1 MDIYA
6 VTASDKAG
14 CACRSIKEVNAL
26 GNLHMGIDVGS
37 TTVKVVVLDDS
48 NNTIYSEYR
57 RHFSDIKSTVA
68 ELFDEV
74 KDALGDA
81 EFTVVITGSGGL
93 LLSKMLGLPFVQEV
107 IANKTAIETFL
118 PGTDVVIE
126 LGGEDA
132 KILYLSGG
140 LEQRMNGTCAG
151 GTGSFIDQMSILLK
165 TDADGLNKLAENH
178 KTIYPIAAR
187 CGVFAKSDVQPLL
200 NEGAAREDVAASIL
214 QAVVTQT
221 ISGLAQG
228 RPIKGNIVFLGGPL
242 HFLPQLRRQF
252 EETLR
257 DRADSFK
264 SPDNAQIF
272 VAIGAALMYG
282 NEEPTSIQNLIDGLK
297 NAKNVENEITRMPKL
312 FETEAD
318 KKEFFDRHSKDTA
331 VRGDI
336 SKAKGPVFLGLDV
349 GSTTIKC
356 AVINEN
362 DEIIYDY
369 YGKNEGSP
377 ISCGIEIMRELY
389 KKLPKDAYIANGCT
403 TGYGEQLLKTAF
415 RIDEGEIETI
425 AHYKAA
431 NHFSPGV
438 DFIID
443 IGGQDMKC
451 MKIKDGVIDSIMLNE
466 ACSSGCG
473 SFIQTFAES
482 LGLDT
487 IEFSKEAL
495 DADDP
500 VDLGTRCTVFMNSR
514 VKQAQ
519 KEGATVGD
527 ISAGLSYSVVRN
539 ALYKVIKLRDPDLMG
554 ERIVVQGGTFNNN
567 AILRCFELLI
577 GKNVIRP
584 DIAGIM
590 GAFGSALIAKER
602 WNGGECDIITEGE
615 LDTFTFNTSLT
626 RCQKCNN
633 HCQLTVTDFGDGSKF
648 ISGNRCERGA
658 GEEKKNKDI
667 PNLYDYKYK
676 RAFRYKPLKAEDAP
690 HGVIAMPR
698 VLNMYENYPL
708 WFTFFTELGF
718 SVRLSGR
725 STHALYE
732 KGIDS
737 IPSESACYPAKL
749 VHGHIQDLID
759 KGYKTIFYPC
769 IPYEQIEYSDAGNHF
784 NCPMVTSYPEVI
796 YNNMDAV
803 REPGMKFMYPFINL
817 ADKPSFN
824 RQMANAL
831 KDYNI
836 PFKDIKAASEKAFA
850 ELQNYK
856 NDIRKKGE
864 ETIQWLEDHDKRGIV
879 LAGRPYHIDPE
890 INHGIPDMINTLG
903 FAVLTEDSV
912 AHLGHLKRDIRV
924 VDQWAYHTRLYEA
937 ASEVIKNNRLE
948 LIQLN
953 SFGCGLDAVTTDQ
966 VMEILQ
972 SHEKIYTTLKI
983 DEVSSLGTARI
994 RVRSLKAAVKER
1006 ADNDFVPHKVEDYT
1020 INRVKFTEKERKNHT
1035 IIFPQMSPTHFHLFE
1050 AVLRANGYNALVLE
1064 KATAEDVEAG
1074 LKSVNNDA
1082 CYPSIMVTGQLVN
1095 AFISG
1100 RCDPDNTS
1108 IMITQTGGGCRA
1120 TNYIAFIRKALK
1132 EAGYPQVPV
1141 ISLNVS
1147 GLEGNPGF
1155 KITPKLVDGLL
1166 KACTWGDILLS
1177 VTQRIRPY
1185 EINEGETNA
1194 VYDKWQ
1200 KRLYNDLVKMNR
1212 KDLKL
1217 KKVID
1222 EIIADFDAIPIDD
1235 SVRKPKVGVVGEIL
1249 VKFHPDANN
1258 DVVGVIESEGGEA
1271 VMPGLADFMLYCL
1284 YNNNFKRDNLGMK
1297 ASTAR
1302 LCNLAIWGIESYRK
1316 HAEKVMK
1323 ANPKFASRAPGH
1335 IAEIA
1340 EGAKK
1345 VLQLGHCTGEGWFLT
1360 GEMIELINSGVP
1372 NIVCVQPFACLPNHV
1387 TGKGMIKEL
1396 RRQYPQSNIVAIDYD
1411 PGASEV
1417 NQLNRIK
1424 LMMAVA
1430 FENIRKEDELDSL
1443 MYKKRRDMLRSPEK
1457 QKMTV

>member
-1 MDIYA
+1 MC
-6 VTASDKAG
+6 K
-14 CACRSIKEVNAL
+14 
-26 GNLHMGIDVGS
+26 LHMGIDVGS
-37 TTVKVVVLDDS
+37 TTVKVVVLDEDKKI
-48 NNTIYSEYR
+48 IYSEYR
-57 RHFSDIKSTVA
+57 RHYSDIKNTVLS
-68 ELFDEV
+68 LFGEV
-74 KDALGDA
+74 SDIVSDKP
-81 EFTVVITGSGGL
+81 FSVVITGSGGL
-93 LLSKMLGLPFVQEV
+93 LLSKMLDLPFVQEV
-107 IANKTAIETFL
+107 IANKAAIEAFL
-118 PGTDVVIE
+118 PDTDAVIE

-165 TDADGLNKLAENH
+165 TDAGGLSDLASKH
-178 KTIYPIAAR
+178 TTIYPIAAR

-228 RPIKGNIVFLGGPL
+228 RPIRGNIVFLGGPL
-242 HFLPQLRRQF
+242 HFLPQLRQQF
-252 EETLR
+252 EDTL
-257 DRADSFK
+257 K
-264 SPDNAQIF
+264 DNAKSFSTPENAQVF
-272 VAIGAALMYG
+272 VAIGAALMYDDRSPVYTLDKLTDDLRHAG
-282 NEEPTSIQNLIDGLK
+282 GVD
-297 NAKNVENEITRMPKL
+297 AEITRMPKL
-312 FETEAD
+312 FDTPDD
-318 KKEFFDRHSKDTA
+318 KSEFDERHALDKA
-331 VRGDI
+331 RRGNI
-336 SKAKGPVFLGLDV
+336 SAARGPVFLGLDV

-362 DEIIYDY
+362 NEIIYEF

-377 ISCGIEIMRELY
+377 ITRGINILKDLY
-389 KKLPKDAYIANGCT
+389 SKLPNGAYIANGCT
-403 TGYGEQLLKTAF
+403 TGYGELLLKTAL

-473 SFIQTFAES
+473 SFIQTFAEG
-482 LGLDT
+482 LGMDT
-487 IEFSKEAL
+487 ISFSKEAL
-495 DADDP
+495 SADNP

-519 KEGATVGD
+519 KEGASVGD

-539 ALYKVIKLRDPDLMG
+539 ALYKVIKLRDPSLMG
-554 ERIVVQGGTFNNN
+554 DKIVVQGGTFNND
-567 AILRCFELLI
+567 AILRCFELLTE
-577 GKNVIRP
+577 KNVIRP

-602 WNGGECDIITEGE
+602 WHGGECDILTADE
-615 LDTFTFNTSLT
+615 LDSFTFKTTLT
-626 RCQKCNN
+626 RCPKCNN
-633 HCQLTVTDFGDGSKF
+633 HCQLTVTDFGDGSSF
-648 ISGNRCERGA
+648 VSGNRCERGA
-658 GEEKKNKDI
+658 GQEKKDSAI

-676 RAFRYKPLKAEDAP
+676 RAFRYRSLNADDAP
-690 HGVIAMPR
+690 RGVIALPR

-718 SVRLSGR
+718 SVKLSGR
-725 STHALYE
+725 STHKLYE

-749 VHGHIQDLID
+749 VHGHIKDLVD

-769 IPYEQIEYSDAGNHF
+769 IPYEQIEYSAAGNHF

-796 YNNMDAV
+796 YNNMDILRSADIN
-803 REPGMKFMYPFINL
+803 FLYPFINL
-817 ADKPSFN
+817 ADKPSFK
-824 RQMANAL
+824 RQMMKAL
-831 KDYNI
+831 SPYYDI
-836 PFKDIKAASEKAFA
+836 SFKEVSSAAEKAFD
-850 ELQNYK
+850 ELACYK
-856 NDIRKKGE
+856 TDVRRNGE
-864 ETIQWLEDHDKRGIV
+864 KVIKWLEDNNKRGIV

-890 INHGIPDMINTLG
+890 INHGIPDMINSLG
-903 FAVLTEDSV
+903 FAVLTEDSI
-912 AHLGHLKRDIRV
+912 AHLGHLERDIRV
-924 VDQWAYHTRLYEA
+924 VDQWAYHTRLYES
-937 ASEVIKNNRLE
+937 ASEVIKNDRLD

-966 VMEILQ
+966 VMEILR

-983 DEVSSLGTARI
+983 DEVSNLGTARI

-1006 ADNDFVPHKVEDYT
+1006 ADNDFVPRKIEDYT
-1020 INRVKFTEKERKNHT
+1020 INRVKFTGKERKNHT
-1035 IIFPQMSPTHFHLFE
+1035 IIFPQMSPTHFGLFE
-1050 AVLRANGYNALVLE
+1050 AVLRSCGYNAMVLE
-1064 KATAEDVEAG
+1064 HATAADIEAG

-1095 AFISG
+1095 AFESG
-1100 RCDPDNTS
+1100 LCDPTKTS
-1108 IMITQTGGGCRA
+1108 VMITQT
-1120 TNYIAFIRKALK
+1120 
-1132 EAGYPQVPV
+1132 AGYSQVPV

-1166 KACTWGDILLS
+1166 KACTWGDLLLS
-1177 VTQRIRPY
+1177 VSQRIRPY
-1185 EINEGETNA
+1185 EINEGETNE
-1194 VYDKWQ
+1194 VYNKWQ
-1200 KRLYNDLVKMNR
+1200 RQLYNDIVNKNA
-1212 KDLKL
+1212 KNLKL
-1217 KKVID
+1217 KAVID
-1222 EIIADFDAIPIDD
+1222 QIIDDFDAIPIDET
-1235 SVRKPKVGVVGEIL
+1235 VKKPKVGVVGEIL

-1258 DVVGVIESEGGEA
+1258 DVVGVIEAEGGEA
-1271 VMPGLADFMLYCL
+1271 VMPGLADFFLYCL

-1302 LCNLAIWGIESYRK
+1302 LCNLAIWGVESYRK
-1316 HAEKVMK
+1316 HAQKRMK
-1323 ANPKFASRAPGH
+1323 ENPKFASRAPEH

-1340 EGAKK
+1340 ENAKS

-1360 GEMIELINSGVP
+1360 GEMIELIDSGVP

-1430 FENIRKEDELDSL
+1430 FENIKKEQGHTDLL
-1443 MYKKRRDMLRSPEK
+1443 ITNHHKKLKSTEK
-1457 QKMTV
+1457 AAI

>member
-1 MDIYA
+1 M
-6 VTASDKAG
+6 S
-14 CACRSIKEVNAL
+14 
-26 GNLHMGIDVGS
+26 NLHMGIDVGS
-37 TTVKVVVLDDS
+37 TTVKVVVIDE
-48 NNTIYSEYR
+48 NNQIQFSEYR

-68 ELFDEV
+68 ELFEEV
-74 KDALGDA
+74 RDTVKN
-81 EFTVVITGSGGL
+81 EPFTVVITGSGGL
-93 LLSKMLGLPFVQEV
+93 LLSKMLDLPFVQEV
-107 IANKTAIETFL
+107 IANKTAIKTFL
-118 PGTDVVIE
+118 PETDVVIE

-132 KILYLSGG
+132 KILYLTGG

-165 TDADGLNKLAENH
+165 TDADGLNALAEKH
-178 KTIYPIAAR
+178 KIIYPIAAR

-200 NEGAAREDVAASIL
+200 NEGAAKEDIAASIL

-228 RPIKGNIVFLGGPL
+228 RQIKGNIVFLGGPL

-252 EETLR
+252 EETL
-257 DRADSFK
+257 K
-264 SPDNAQIF
+264 DNAKSFNKPENAQLF

-282 NEEPTSIQNLIDGLK
+282 EQTSTISSLIEQLK
-297 NAKNVENEITRMPKL
+297 NSKDADAEITRMRAL
-312 FETEAD
+312 FLNDAEKEEFD
-318 KKEFFDRHSKDTA
+318 KRHSQHIAKRA
-331 VRGDI
+331 DI
-336 SKAKGPVFLGLDV
+336 SAAKGPVFLGLDV
-349 GSTTIKC
+349 GSTTIKA
-356 AVINEN
+356 AVINESG
-362 DEIIYDY
+362 DILYDY

-377 ISCGIEIMRELY
+377 ITCGINILRELY
-389 KKLPKDAYIANGCT
+389 QKLPKDAFIANACT
-403 TGYGEQLLKTAF
+403 TGYGELLLKTAF
-415 RIDEGEIETI
+415 RINEGEIETI

-451 MKIKDGVIDSIMLNE
+451 MKIKNGVIDSIMLNE

-487 IEFSKEAL
+487 ISFSNEAL
-495 DADDP
+495 TSENP

-554 ERIVVQGGTFNNN
+554 ENIVVQGGTFNNN
-567 AILRCFELLI
+567 AILRCFELLT
-577 GKNVIRP
+577 GKNVVRP

-602 WNGGECDIITEGE
+602 WNGSECDILTADE
-615 LDTFTFNTSLT
+615 LDEFTFETSLT

-633 HCQLTVTDFGDGSKF
+633 HCQLTITTFGDGGQF
-648 ISGNRCERGA
+648 VSGNRCERGA
-658 GEEKKNKDI
+658 GIEKTTEKL

-676 RAFRYKPLKAEDAP
+676 RAFQYKALQDAP
-690 HGVIAMPR
+690 NGIIGMPR

-718 SVRLSGR
+718 SVKLSGR
-725 STHALYE
+725 STHEIYE
-732 KGIDS
+732 KGIES

-759 KGYKTIFYPC
+759 KGITTIFYPC

-796 YNNMDAV
+796 YNNMDVV
-803 REPGMKFMYPFINL
+803 RQSNIKFMFPFINL
-817 ADKPSFN
+817 ADKPSFK
-824 RQMANAL
+824 RQMMKAL
-831 KDYNI
+831 SDYG
-836 PFKDIKAASEKAFA
+836 FTKAQIDDAAEKAFD
-850 ELQNYK
+850 ELKNYK
-856 NDIRKKGE
+856 NDIRHKGE
-864 ETIQWLEDHDKRGIV
+864 ETIKWLEENDKRGIV

-890 INHGIPDMINTLG
+890 INHGIPDMINSLG

-924 VDQWAYHTRLYEA
+924 VDQWAYHTRLYESA
-937 ASEVIKNNRLE
+937 AEVIKNNRLE

-966 VMEILQ
+966 VQEILQ
-972 SHEKIYTTLKI
+972 SSEKIYTTLKI
-983 DEVSSLGTARI
+983 DEVSNLGTARI

-1006 ADNDFVPHKVEDYT
+1006 DDNDFVPHKIEDYT
-1020 INRVKFTEKERKNHT
+1020 INRVKFTKEERKKHT
-1035 IIFPQMSPTHFHLFE
+1035 IIFPQMSPTHFGMFE
-1050 AVLRANGYNALVLE
+1050 AVLRSSGYNALVLE
-1064 KATAEDVEAG
+1064 HATPEDVEAG

-1100 RCDPDNTS
+1100 KCDPDNTS
-1108 IMITQTGGGCRA
+1108 VMITQTGGGCRA
-1120 TNYIAFIRKALK
+1120 TNYIAFLRKALK
-1132 EAGYPQVPV
+1132 EAGYPNVPV

-1155 KITPKLVDGLL
+1155 KITPKLVDGLI
-1166 KACTWGDILLS
+1166 KACTWGDLLMA
-1177 VTQRIRPY
+1177 VTMRVRPY
-1185 EINEGETNA
+1185 EINKGETNA
-1194 VYDKWQ
+1194 LHEKWQ
-1200 KRLYNDLVKMNR
+1200 KRLYKDIINNNR
-1212 KDLKL
+1212 RNLKL
-1217 KKVID
+1217 KKIID
-1222 EIIADFDAIPIDD
+1222 EIVADFDAIPIDETIK
-1235 SVRKPKVGVVGEIL
+1235 KPRVGVVGEIL

-1258 DVVGVIESEGGEA
+1258 NIVDVIESEGGEA

-1284 YNNNFKRDNLGMK
+1284 YNNNFKRDNLGSK
-1297 ASTAR
+1297 STTAM

-1316 HAEKVMK
+1316 HLVNVMEN
-1323 ANPKFASRAPGH
+1323 NPKFRTRAPKH
-1335 IAEIA
+1335 IAEVA
-1340 EGAKK
+1340 EGAKN

-1360 GEMIELINSGVP
+1360 GEMIELIESGVP
-1372 NIVCVQPFACLPNHV
+1372 NIACVQPFACLPNHV

-1396 RRQYPQSNIVAIDYD
+1396 RRQFPQANIVAVDYD

-1424 LMMAVA
+1424 LMIAVA
-1430 FENIRKEDELDSL
+1430 FENMQREEMFDNIKPTKEKS
-1443 MYKKRRDMLRSPEK
+1443 KEK
-1457 QKMTV
+1457 EEALSK

>member
-1 MDIYA
+1 M
-6 VTASDKAG
+6 S
-14 CACRSIKEVNAL
+14 
-26 GNLHMGIDVGS
+26 NLHMGIDVGS
-37 TTVKVVVLDDS
+37 TTVKVVVLDND
-48 NNTIYSEYR
+48 NNTLFSEYR

-68 ELFDEV
+68 DLFTEV
-74 KDALGDA
+74 RDTVKG
-81 EFTVVITGSGGL
+81 ETFTVVITGSGGL
-93 LLSKMLGLPFVQEV
+93 LLSKMLNLPFVQEV
-107 IANKTAIETFL
+107 IANKTAIKAFL
-118 PGTDVVIE
+118 PETDVVIE

-165 TDADGLNKLAENH
+165 TDADGLNSLAENH
-178 KTIYPIAAR
+178 KIIYPIAAR

-200 NEGAAREDVAASIL
+200 NEGAAKEDIAASIL

-252 EETLR
+252 EETLK
-257 DRADSFK
+257 DNAKSFK
-264 SPDNAQIF
+264 TPENAQLF

-282 NEEPTSIQNLIDGLK
+282 DKETDIDTLITTLK
-297 NAKNVENEITRMPKL
+297 NSKGTDAEITRMRAL
-312 FETEAD
+312 FLDEEEKT
-318 KKEFFDRHSKDTA
+318 EFFDRHSKHVA
-331 VRGDI
+331 KRADI
-336 SKAKGPVFLGLDV
+336 STANGPVFLGLDV
-349 GSTTIKC
+349 GSTTIK
-356 AVINEN
+356 AALINQ
-362 DEIIYDY
+362 DGDILYDY

-377 ISCGIEIMRELY
+377 ITCGINILRELY
-389 KKLPKDAYIANGCT
+389 SKLPKDAFIANACT
-403 TGYGEQLLKTAF
+403 TGYGELLLKTAF
-415 RIDEGEIETI
+415 RISEGEIETI

-431 NHFSPGV
+431 NYFSPGV

-451 MKIKDGVIDSIMLNE
+451 MKIKNGVIDSIMLNE

-487 IEFSKEAL
+487 ISFSQEAL
-495 DADDP
+495 VSENP

-554 ERIVVQGGTFNNN
+554 NNIVVQGGTFNNN
-567 AILRCFELLI
+567 AILRCFELLT
-577 GKNVIRP
+577 GKNVTRP

-602 WNGGECDIITEGE
+602 WDGGDCDILTEEE
-615 LDTFTFNTSLT
+615 LDEFTFETSLT

-633 HCQLTVTDFGDGSKF
+633 HCQLTITSFGDGGKF
-648 ISGNRCERGA
+648 VSGNRCERGA
-658 GEEKKNKDI
+658 GIETAKNTL

-676 RAFRYKPLKAEDAP
+676 RAFKYTPLKIEDAP
-690 HGVIAMPR
+690 KGVIGLPR

-718 SVRLSGR
+718 SVKLSGR
-725 STHALYE
+725 STHDIYE

-759 KGYKTIFYPC
+759 KGVKTIFYPC
-769 IPYEQIEYSDAGNHF
+769 IPYEQIEYSAAGNHF

-796 YNNMDAV
+796 YNNMDVV
-803 REPGMKFMYPFINL
+803 RQHDIKFMFPFVNL
-817 ADKPSFN
+817 ADKPSFK
-824 RQMANAL
+824 RQMIKSLNGYGFTREQIERAAN
-831 KDYNI
+831 
-836 PFKDIKAASEKAFA
+836 SAFD

-864 ETIQWLEDHDKRGIV
+864 ETIAWLEENDKRGIV

-890 INHGIPDMINTLG
+890 INHGIPDMINSLG

-912 AHLGHLKRDIRV
+912 AHLGHLQRDIRV
-924 VDQWAYHTRLYEA
+924 VDQWAYHTRLYESA
-937 ASEVIKNNRLE
+937 AEVVKNNRLE

-966 VMEILQ
+966 VQEILQ
-972 SHEKIYTTLKI
+972 ANEKIYTTLKI
-983 DEVSSLGTARI
+983 DEVSNLGTARI

-1006 ADNDFVPHKVEDYT
+1006 DDNNFVPHKIEDYT
-1020 INRVKFTEKERKNHT
+1020 INRVKFTKEERKKHT
-1035 IIFPQMSPTHFHLFE
+1035 IIFPQMSPTHFGMFE
-1050 AVLRANGYNALVLE
+1050 AVMRANGYNALVLE
-1064 KATAEDVEAG
+1064 HATPEDVEAG

-1100 RCDPDNTS
+1100 KCDPDNTS
-1108 IMITQTGGGCRA
+1108 VMITQTGGGCRA
-1120 TNYIAFIRKALK
+1120 TNYIAFLRKALK
-1132 EAGYPQVPV
+1132 DAGYPNVPV

-1155 KITPKLVDGLL
+1155 TITPKLVDGLL
-1166 KACTWGDILLS
+1166 KACTWGDLLLA
-1177 VTQRIRPY
+1177 VTLRIRPY
-1185 EINEGETNA
+1185 EVHKGETNA
-1194 VYDKWQ
+1194 LHEKWQ
-1200 KRLYNDLVKMNR
+1200 KRLYNDILNNNR
-1212 KDLKL
+1212 SKLKL

-1222 EIIADFDAIPIDD
+1222 EIIADFDAIEIDET
-1235 SVRKPKVGVVGEIL
+1235 VKKPKVGVVGEIL

-1258 DVVGVIESEGGEA
+1258 NIIDVIESEGGEA

-1284 YNNNFKRDNLGMK
+1284 YNTNFKRDNLGSK
-1297 ASTAR
+1297 RSTAM
-1302 LCNLAIWGIESYRK
+1302 LCNLAIWGIESFRK
-1316 HAEKVMK
+1316 HMAKVMEE
-1323 ANPKFASRAPGH
+1323 NPKFRSRSPKH
-1335 IAEIA
+1335 IADVA
-1340 EGAKK
+1340 EGAKN

-1360 GEMIELINSGVP
+1360 GEMIELIESGVP
-1372 NIVCVQPFACLPNHV
+1372 NIACVQPFACLPNHV

-1396 RRQYPQSNIVAIDYD
+1396 RRQFPQANIVAVDYD

-1424 LMMAVA
+1424 LMIAVA
-1430 FENIRKEDELDSL
+1430 FENMKKEEAFDAVTIS
-1443 MYKKRRDMLRSPEK
+1443 KKKEK
-1457 QKMTV
+1457 SEKSKDIVKI

>member
-1 MDIYA
+1 M
-6 VTASDKAG
+6 SK
-14 CACRSIKEVNAL
+14 
-26 GNLHMGIDVGS
+26 LHMGIDVGS
-37 TTVKVVVLDDS
+37 TTVKVVVLNAGS
-48 NNTIYSEYR
+48 QIIYSEYR
-57 RHFSDIKSTVA
+57 RHYSDIKSTVLALFA
-68 ELFDEV
+68 EAKEII
-74 KDALGDA
+74 GNNT
-81 EFTVVITGSGGL
+81 FTVVITGSGGL
-93 LLSKMLGLPFVQEV
+93 LLSKMLNLPFVQEV

-165 TDADGLNKLAENH
+165 TDADGLNDLAEKH
-178 KTIYPIAAR
+178 TTIYPIAAR

-228 RPIKGNIVFLGGPL
+228 RPIKGNIAFLGGPL
-242 HFLPQLRRQF
+242 HFLPQLRKQF
-252 EETLR
+252 ENTLKEN
-257 DRADSFK
+257 ATSFS
-264 SPDNAQIF
+264 SPENSQIF
-272 VAIGAALMYG
+272 VAIGAALMHG
-282 NEEPTSIQNLIDGLK
+282 DSDAEHCIDVLSKKLK
-297 NAKNVENEITRMPKL
+297 SSKGVDAEITRMPKL
-312 FETEAD
+312 FETDAD
-318 KKEFFDRHSKDTA
+318 KEEFMNRHNMDKA

-336 SKAKGPVFLGLDV
+336 SKARGPVFLGLDV

-362 DEIIYDY
+362 NEIIYEY
-369 YGKNEGSP
+369 YNKNEGSP
-377 ISCGIEIMRELY
+377 ISCGLNIMRELY
-389 KKLPKDAYIANGCT
+389 SKLPKDAYIANGCT
-403 TGYGEQLLKTAF
+403 TGYGELLLKTAF

-431 NHFSPGV
+431 NHFAPGV

-487 IEFSKEAL
+487 ISFSQEAL
-495 DADDP
+495 KADNP

-539 ALYKVIKLRDPDLMG
+539 ALYKVIKLRDPALMG
-554 ERIVVQGGTFNNN
+554 EKIVVQGGTFNNN
-567 AILRCFELLI
+567 AILRCFELLTE
-577 GKNVIRP
+577 KNVTRP

-602 WNGGECDIITEGE
+602 WNGGECDIITADE
-615 LDTFTFNTSLT
+615 LDTFTFETNLT
-626 RCQKCNN
+626 RCQRCNN
-633 HCQLTVTDFGDGSKF
+633 HCQLTITDFGDGSKF
-648 ISGNRCERGA
+648 VSGNRCERGA
-658 GEEKKNKDI
+658 GQERKNDDI

-676 RAFRYKPLKAEDAP
+676 RAFRYKSLKADEAP
-690 HGVIAMPR
+690 RGIIALPR

-708 WFTFFTELGF
+708 WHTFFTELGF
-718 SVRLSGR
+718 SVKISGR

-769 IPYEQIEYSDAGNHF
+769 IPYEQIEYSAAGNHF

-803 REPGMKFMYPFINL
+803 REPDINFLYPFINL
-817 ADKPSFN
+817 ADKPSFR
-824 RQMANAL
+824 RQMAKAL
-831 KDYNI
+831 EEFDI
-836 PFKDIKAASEKAFA
+836 PFREIKQASEKAFE

-864 ETIQWLEDHDKRGIV
+864 EVIKWLDDNNKQGIV

-890 INHGIPDMINTLG
+890 INHGIPDMLNSLG

-912 AHLGHLKRDIRV
+912 AHLGHLERDIRV
-924 VDQWAYHTRLYEA
+924 VDQWAYHTRLYES
-937 ASEVIKNNRLE
+937 ASEVIKNDRLE

-983 DEVSSLGTARI
+983 DEVSNLGTARI
-994 RVRSLKAAVKER
+994 RARSLKAAVNER
-1006 ADNDFVPHKVEDYT
+1006 SENNFVPHKVEDYT
-1020 INRVKFTEKERKNHT
+1020 ITRVKFTEEEKKRHT

-1064 KATAEDVEAG
+1064 KASAEDIEAG

-1095 AFISG
+1095 AFVNGS
-1100 RCDPDNTS
+1100 CDPDNTS
-1108 IMITQTGGGCRA
+1108 VMITQTGGGCRA
-1120 TNYIAFIRKALK
+1120 TNYIAFLRKALK

-1155 KITPKLVDGLL
+1155 KITPRLVDGML
-1166 KACTWGDILLS
+1166 KACTWGDVLLAVS
-1177 VTQRIRPY
+1177 QRIRPY

-1200 KRLYNDLVKMNR
+1200 KRLYNDIVSR
-1212 KDLKL
+1212 KKRNLKL
-1217 KKVID
+1217 KKIID
-1222 EIIADFDAIPIDD
+1222 EIIADFDAIPVDET
-1235 SVRKPKVGVVGEIL
+1235 VEKPRVGVVGEIL

-1258 DVVGVIESEGGEA
+1258 DVVGVIEREGGEA
-1271 VMPGLADFMLYCL
+1271 VMPGLADFLLYCL
-1284 YNNNFKRDNLGMK
+1284 YNNNFKHDYLGFK
-1297 ASTAR
+1297 ATTAK

-1340 EGAKK
+1340 EGAKNI
-1345 VLQLGHCTGEGWFLT
+1345 LQLGHCTGEGWFLT
-1360 GEMIELINSGVP
+1360 GEMIELINTGVP

-1387 TGKGMIKEL
+1387 TGKGMIKEI

-1430 FENIRKEDELDSL
+1430 FENLKNSPENNIFD
-1443 MYKKRRDMLRSPEK
+1443 KKRHNMLKSAEK
-1457 QKMTV
+1457 AKIEV

>member
-1 MDIYA
+1 M
-6 VTASDKAG
+6 S
-14 CACRSIKEVNAL
+14 
-26 GNLHMGIDVGS
+26 NLHMGIDVGS
-37 TTVKVVVLDDS
+37 TTVKVVVLDND
-48 NNTIYSEYR
+48 NNTLFSEYR

-68 ELFDEV
+68 DLFTEV
-74 KDALGDA
+74 RDTVKG
-81 EFTVVITGSGGL
+81 EKFTVVITGSGGL
-93 LLSKMLGLPFVQEV
+93 LLSKMLNLPFVQEV
-107 IANKTAIETFL
+107 IANKTAIKAFL
-118 PGTDVVIE
+118 PETDVVIE

-165 TDADGLNKLAENH
+165 TDADGLNSLAENH
-178 KTIYPIAAR
+178 KIIYPIAAR

-200 NEGAAREDVAASIL
+200 NEGAAKEDIAASIL

-252 EETLR
+252 EETLK
-257 DRADSFK
+257 DNAKSFK
-264 SPDNAQIF
+264 TPENAQLF

-282 NEEPTSIQNLIDGLK
+282 DKETDIDTLITTLK
-297 NAKNVENEITRMPKL
+297 NSKGTDAEITRMRAL
-312 FETEAD
+312 FLDEEEKT
-318 KKEFFDRHSKDTA
+318 EFFDRHSKHVA
-331 VRGDI
+331 KRADI
-336 SKAKGPVFLGLDV
+336 STANGPVFLGLDV
-349 GSTTIKC
+349 GSTTIK
-356 AVINEN
+356 AALINQ
-362 DEIIYDY
+362 DGDILYDY

-377 ISCGIEIMRELY
+377 ITCGINILRELY
-389 KKLPKDAYIANGCT
+389 SKLPKDAFIANACT
-403 TGYGEQLLKTAF
+403 TGYGELLLKTAF
-415 RIDEGEIETI
+415 RISEGEIETI

-431 NHFSPGV
+431 NYFSPGV

-451 MKIKDGVIDSIMLNE
+451 MKIKNGVIDSIMLNE

-487 IEFSKEAL
+487 ISFSQEAL
-495 DADDP
+495 VSENP

-554 ERIVVQGGTFNNN
+554 NNIVVQGGTFNNN
-567 AILRCFELLI
+567 AILRCFELLT
-577 GKNVIRP
+577 GKNVTRP

-602 WNGGECDIITEGE
+602 WDGGDCDILTAEE
-615 LDTFTFNTSLT
+615 LDEFTFETSLT

-633 HCQLTVTDFGDGSKF
+633 HCQLTITSFGDGGKF
-648 ISGNRCERGA
+648 VSGNRCERGA
-658 GEEKKNKDI
+658 GIETAKNTL

-676 RAFRYKPLKAEDAP
+676 RAFKYTPLRIEDAP
-690 HGVIAMPR
+690 KGVIGLPR

-718 SVRLSGR
+718 SVKLSGR
-725 STHALYE
+725 STHDIYE

-759 KGYKTIFYPC
+759 KGVKTIFYPC
-769 IPYEQIEYSDAGNHF
+769 IPYEQIEYSAAGNHF

-796 YNNMDAV
+796 YNNMDVV
-803 REPGMKFMYPFINL
+803 RQHDIKFMFPFVNL
-817 ADKPSFN
+817 ADKPSFK
-824 RQMANAL
+824 RQMIKSLNGYGFTREQIERAAN
-831 KDYNI
+831 
-836 PFKDIKAASEKAFA
+836 SAFD

-856 NDIRKKGE
+856 NDIRRKGE
-864 ETIQWLEDHDKRGIV
+864 ETIAWLEENDKRGIV

-890 INHGIPDMINTLG
+890 INHGIPDMINSLG

-912 AHLGHLKRDIRV
+912 AHLGHLQRDIRV
-924 VDQWAYHTRLYEA
+924 VDQWAYHTRLYESA
-937 ASEVIKNNRLE
+937 AEVVKNNRLE

-966 VMEILQ
+966 VQEILQ
-972 SHEKIYTTLKI
+972 ANEKIYTTLKI
-983 DEVSSLGTARI
+983 DEVSNLGTARI

-1006 ADNDFVPHKVEDYT
+1006 DDNNFVPHKIEDYT
-1020 INRVKFTEKERKNHT
+1020 INRVKFTKEERKKHT
-1035 IIFPQMSPTHFHLFE
+1035 IIFPQMSPTHFGMFE
-1050 AVLRANGYNALVLE
+1050 AVMRANGYNALVLE
-1064 KATAEDVEAG
+1064 HATPEDVEAG

-1100 RCDPDNTS
+1100 KCDPDNTS
-1108 IMITQTGGGCRA
+1108 VMITQTGGGCRA
-1120 TNYIAFIRKALK
+1120 TNYIAFLRKALK
-1132 EAGYPQVPV
+1132 DAGYPNVPV

-1155 KITPKLVDGLL
+1155 TITPKLVDGLL
-1166 KACTWGDILLS
+1166 KACTWGDLLLA
-1177 VTQRIRPY
+1177 VTLRIRPY
-1185 EINEGETNA
+1185 EVHKGETNA
-1194 VYDKWQ
+1194 LHEKWQ
-1200 KRLYNDLVKMNR
+1200 KRLYNDILNNNR
-1212 KDLKL
+1212 SKLKL

-1222 EIIADFDAIPIDD
+1222 EIIADFDAIEIDET
-1235 SVRKPKVGVVGEIL
+1235 VKKPKVGVVGEIL

-1258 DVVGVIESEGGEA
+1258 NIIDVIEAEGGEA

-1284 YNNNFKRDNLGMK
+1284 YNTNFKRDNLGSK
-1297 ASTAR
+1297 RSTAM
-1302 LCNLAIWGIESYRK
+1302 LCNLAIWGIESFRK
-1316 HAEKVMK
+1316 HMAKVMEE
-1323 ANPKFASRAPGH
+1323 NPKFHARSPKH
-1335 IAEIA
+1335 IADVA
-1340 EGAKK
+1340 EGAKN

-1360 GEMIELINSGVP
+1360 GEMIELIESGVP
-1372 NIVCVQPFACLPNHV
+1372 NIACVQPFACLPNHV

-1396 RRQYPQSNIVAIDYD
+1396 RRQFPQANIVAVDYD

-1424 LMMAVA
+1424 LMIAVA
-1430 FENIRKEDELDSL
+1430 FENIKKEEAFDAVTIS
-1443 MYKKRRDMLRSPEK
+1443 KKKKKAEK
-1457 QKMTV
+1457 SKETAKI

>member
-1 MDIYA
+1 M
-6 VTASDKAG
+6 SK
-14 CACRSIKEVNAL
+14 
-26 GNLHMGIDVGS
+26 LHMGIDVGS
-37 TTVKVVVLDDS
+37 TTVKIVVLDDDK
-48 NNTIYSEYR
+48 NIKYSEYR
-57 RHFSDIKSTVA
+57 RHYSDIKTTVLS
-68 ELFDEV
+68 LFDEV
-74 KDALGDA
+74 KETVGDDR
-81 EFTVVITGSGGL
+81 FSVVITGSGGL
-93 LLSKMLGLPFVQEV
+93 LLSEMLGLEFVQEV

-132 KILYLSGG
+132 KILYLTGG

-165 TDADGLNKLAENH
+165 TDADGLNELAGKH
-178 KTIYPIAAR
+178 TTIYPIAAR

-200 NEGAAREDVAASIL
+200 NEGAAREDVAASVL

-242 HFLPQLRRQF
+242 HFLTQLRVQF
-252 EETLR
+252 EETLKEN
-257 DRADSFK
+257 ATSFNT
-264 SPDNAQIF
+264 PENAQLF
-272 VAIGAALMYG
+272 VAIGAALT
-282 NEEPTSIQNLIDGLK
+282 NTDSDETDVNTLTERLK
-297 NAKNVENEITRMPKL
+297 NSHGVDAEITRMQKL
-312 FETEAD
+312 FETEDD
-318 KKEFFDRHSKDTA
+318 KEEFFRRHEKDTA

-336 SKAKGPVFLGLDV
+336 ALAKGPVFLGLDV

-356 AVINEN
+356 AVINEH
-362 DEIIYDY
+362 DEIIYSY

-377 ISCGIEIMRELY
+377 ITCGLNIMRELY
-389 KKLPKDAYIANGCT
+389 EKLPETAYIANGCT

-431 NHFSPGV
+431 NHFRPGV

-451 MKIKDGVIDSIMLNE
+451 MKIKNGVIDSIMLNE

-482 LGLDT
+482 LGYDSVS
-487 IEFSKEAL
+487 FAKEAL
-495 DADDP
+495 TAENP

-539 ALYKVIKLRDPDLMG
+539 ALYKVIKLRDPALMG
-554 ERIVVQGGTFNNN
+554 EKIVVQGGTFNNN
-567 AILRCFELLI
+567 SILRCFELLTK
-577 GKNVIRP
+577 KNVTRP

-602 WNGGECDIITEGE
+602 WAGGECDIITRDEIDSFKFE
-615 LDTFTFNTSLT
+615 TSLT
-626 RCQKCNN
+626 RCEKCNN

-658 GEEKKNKDI
+658 GEEAKKKDI

-676 RAFRYKPLKAEDAP
+676 RAFRYKGLKADEAP
-690 HGVIAMPR
+690 RGVIAMPR

-718 SVRLSGR
+718 CVKLSGR
-725 STHALYE
+725 STHAMYE

-749 VHGHIQDLID
+749 VHGHIEYLLE

-769 IPYEQIEYSDAGNHF
+769 IPYEQIEYSAAGNHF

-796 YNNMDAV
+796 YKNMDAL
-803 REPGMKFMYPFINL
+803 RSDDIKFLCPFINL
-817 ADKPSFN
+817 ADRPSFN
-824 RQMANAL
+824 RQMAKAL
-831 KDYNI
+831 EDYYI
-836 PFKDIKAASEKAFA
+836 PFKEIKSAAEKAFA
-850 ELQNYK
+850 ELKNYK

-864 ETIQWLEDHDKRGIV
+864 EVLLWLNEKNKRGIV

-890 INHGIPDMINTLG
+890 INHGIPDMINGLG
-903 FAVLTEDSV
+903 FAVLTEDSI
-912 AHLGHLKRDIRV
+912 AHLGELERDIRV

-937 ASEVIKNNRLE
+937 AAEVIKNERLE

-972 SHEKIYTTLKI
+972 SHERIYTTLKI

-1006 ADNDFVPHKVEDYT
+1006 DANEFIPQKVEDYT
-1020 INRVKFTEKERKNHT
+1020 INRVKFTEKEKKNHT
-1035 IIFPQMSPTHFHLFE
+1035 VIFPQMSPTHFGLFE
-1050 AVLRANGYNALVLE
+1050 AVFRANGYNAVVLE
-1064 KATAEDVEAG
+1064 KATPEDIESG

-1082 CYPSIMVTGQLVN
+1082 CYPSILVTGQLVN
-1095 AFISG
+1095 AFESG

-1108 IMITQTGGGCRA
+1108 VMITQTGGGCRA
-1120 TNYIAFIRKALK
+1120 TNYIAFLRKALK
-1132 EAGYPQVPV
+1132 EAGYSQVPV
-1141 ISLNVS
+1141 ISLNIS

-1155 KITPKLVDGLL
+1155 KITPKLIDGIF
-1166 KACTWGDILLS
+1166 KACVWGDLLLS

-1185 EINEGETNA
+1185 EINEGETNE

-1200 KRLYNDLVKMNR
+1200 RRLYNDIVNNNKSN
-1212 KDLKL
+1212 LKL
-1217 KKVID
+1217 KRVTE
-1222 EIIADFDAIPIDD
+1222 EIIADFDAIPIDE
-1235 SVRKPKVGVVGEIL
+1235 SVKKPKVGVVGEIL
-1249 VKFHPDANN
+1249 VKFHPYANN

-1271 VMPGLADFMLYCL
+1271 VMPGLADFFLYCL
-1284 YNNNFKRDNLGMK
+1284 YNSNFKYENLGMK
-1297 ASTAR
+1297 ATTAR
-1302 LCNLAIWGIESYRK
+1302 LCNLAIIGVESYRK
-1316 HAEKVMK
+1316 HARKLMLE
-1323 ANPKFASRAPGH
+1323 NQKFASRAPGH

-1340 EGAKK
+1340 EGAKN

-1396 RRQYPQSNIVAIDYD
+1396 RRLYPQSNVVAIDYD

-1430 FENIRKEDELDSL
+1430 FENIKKEEMFDTILH
-1443 MYKKRRDMLRSPEK
+1443 KKRRQELKAPEK
-1457 QKMTV
+1457 QEV

>member
-1 MDIYA
+1 
-6 VTASDKAG
+6 
-14 CACRSIKEVNAL
+14 
-26 GNLHMGIDVGS
+26 MGIDVGS
-37 TTVKVVVLDDS
+37 TTVKVVVLDE
-48 NNTIYSEYR
+48 NKKAVFSEYR

-68 ELFDEV
+68 ELFEEV
-74 KDALGDA
+74 KPVVHD
-81 EFTVVITGSGGL
+81 EPFTVVITGSGGL
-93 LLSKMLGLPFVQEV
+93 LLSKMLSLPFVQEV
-107 IANKTAIETFL
+107 IANKTAIMTYY
-118 PGTDVVIE
+118 PDTDVVIE

-165 TDADGLNKLAENH
+165 TDADGLNKLAERH
-178 KTIYPIAAR
+178 KIIYPIAAR

-200 NEGAAREDVAASIL
+200 NEGAAREDIAASIL

-257 DRADSFK
+257 SNAKSFK
-264 SPDNAQIF
+264 TPENAQLF
-272 VAIGAALMYG
+272 VAFGAAMMYDDTEATIG
-282 NEEPTSIQNLIDGLK
+282 SLIENIK
-297 NAKNVENEITRMPKL
+297 NSKGVDAEITRMRAL
-312 FETEAD
+312 FENED
-318 KKEFFDRHSKDTA
+318 EKKEFFERHSKDVA
-331 VRGDI
+331 KRAELDSARG
-336 SKAKGPVFLGLDV
+336 PLFLGLDV
-349 GSTTIKC
+349 GSTTIKA
-356 AVINEN
+356 AVINE
-362 DEIIYDY
+362 DCDIVYSY

-377 ISCGIEIMRELY
+377 ITCGINILKDLY
-389 KKLPKDAYIANGCT
+389 SKMPKNAFIANACT
-403 TGYGEQLLKTAF
+403 TGYGELLLKTAF
-415 RIDEGEIETI
+415 RISEGEIETI
-425 AHYKAA
+425 AHYKGA
-431 NHFSPGV
+431 NYFSPGV

-487 IEFSKEAL
+487 ISFAQEAL
-495 DADDP
+495 KSENP

-519 KEGATVGD
+519 KEGATVAD

-539 ALYKVIKLRDPDLMG
+539 ALYKVIKLRDPNLMG
-554 ERIVVQGGTFNNN
+554 DNIVVQGGTFNNN
-567 AILRCFELLI
+567 AILRCFEILT
-577 GKNVIRP
+577 GKNVVRP

-602 WNGGECDIITEGE
+602 WNGGECDIVTAEDLE
-615 LDTFTFNTSLT
+615 DFKFSTTLT

-633 HCQLTVTDFGDGSKF
+633 HCQLTITTFGDDGEGGHF
-648 ISGNRCERGA
+648 VSGNRCERGA
-658 GEEKKNKDI
+658 GIEKAKTKL
-667 PNLYDYKYK
+667 PNLFDYKY
-676 RAFRYKPLKAEDAP
+676 RRVFDYKPLSAEEAP
-690 HGVIAMPR
+690 NGVIGMPR

-718 SVRLSGR
+718 SVKLSGR
-725 STHALYE
+725 STHDIYE
-732 KGIDS
+732 KGIES

-759 KGYKTIFYPC
+759 KGVKTIFYPC

-803 REPGMKFMYPFINL
+803 RAPGMRFIYPFVNL
-817 ADKPSFN
+817 ADRPSFK
-824 RQMANAL
+824 RQM
-831 KDYNI
+831 
-836 PFKDIKAASEKAFA
+836 IKALAADYGFTKEQISSACDKAFE
-850 ELQNYK
+850 ELQHFK
-856 NDIRKKGE
+856 SDIRAKGE
-864 ETIQWLEDHDKRGIV
+864 ETIEWLHENNRRGIV

-890 INHGIPDMINTLG
+890 INHGIPDMINSLG

-924 VDQWAYHTRLYEA
+924 VDQWAYHTRLYESA
-937 ASEVIKNNRLE
+937 AEVIKDNHLE

-966 VMEILQ
+966 VQEILQ
-972 SHEKIYTTLKI
+972 ANEKIYTTLKI
-983 DEVSSLGTARI
+983 DEVSNLGTARI

-1006 ADNDFVPHKVEDYT
+1006 DDNNFVPHKIEDYT
-1020 INRVKFTEKERKNHT
+1020 INRVKFTDAERKKHT
-1035 IIFPQMSPTHFHLFE
+1035 IIFPQMSPIHFRLFE
-1050 AVLRANGYNALVLE
+1050 AVLRNNGYNCAVLE
-1064 KATAEDVEAG
+1064 HATPEDVEAG

-1100 RCDPDNTS
+1100 KCDPDNTS
-1108 IMITQTGGGCRA
+1108 VMITQTGGGCRA

-1155 KITPKLVDGLL
+1155 KITPKLVDGLI
-1166 KACTWGDILLS
+1166 KACTWGDLLMS
-1177 VTQRIRPY
+1177 VSMRVRPY
-1185 EINEGETNA
+1185 EINKGETNELLNSWL
-1194 VYDKWQ
+1194 D
-1200 KRLYNDLVKMNR
+1200 RLYADIVRNNR
-1212 KDLKL
+1212 RETKL

-1222 EIIADFDAIPIDD
+1222 EIVADFDAVPIDET
-1235 SVRKPKVGVVGEIL
+1235 VKRPKVGVVGEIL

-1258 DVVGVIESEGGEA
+1258 NIVDVIESEGGEA
-1271 VMPGLADFMLYCL
+1271 VMPSLADFMLYCL
-1284 YNNNFKRDNLGMK
+1284 YNNNFKRDNLGTK
-1297 ASTAR
+1297 SSTAM

-1316 HAEKVMK
+1316 HMVKVMQ
-1323 ANPKFASRAPGH
+1323 AHPKFRARAPRH
-1335 IAEIA
+1335 ISEVA
-1340 EGAKK
+1340 EGAKS

-1360 GEMIELINSGVP
+1360 GEMIELIESGVP
-1372 NIVCVQPFACLPNHV
+1372 NIACVQPFACLPNHV

-1396 RRQYPQSNIVAIDYD
+1396 RRQFPQANIVAVDYD

-1430 FENIRKEDELDSL
+1430 FENMKNAEEPVSKE
-1443 MYKKRRDMLRSPEK
+1443 KP
-1457 QKMTV
+1457 VNV

>member
-1 MDIYA
+1 M
-6 VTASDKAG
+6 S
-14 CACRSIKEVNAL
+14 
-26 GNLHMGIDVGS
+26 NLHMGIDVGS
-37 TTVKVVVLDDS
+37 TTVKVVVLDND
-48 NNTIYSEYR
+48 NNTLFSEYR

-68 ELFDEV
+68 DLFTEV
-74 KDALGDA
+74 RDTVKG
-81 EFTVVITGSGGL
+81 EKFTVVITGSGGL
-93 LLSKMLGLPFVQEV
+93 LLSKMLNLPFVQEV
-107 IANKTAIETFL
+107 IANKTAIKAFL
-118 PGTDVVIE
+118 PETDVVIE

-165 TDADGLNKLAENH
+165 TDADGLNSLAENH
-178 KTIYPIAAR
+178 KIIYPIAAR

-200 NEGAAREDVAASIL
+200 NEGAAKEDIAASIL

-252 EETLR
+252 EETLK
-257 DRADSFK
+257 DNAKSFK
-264 SPDNAQIF
+264 TPENAQLF

-282 NEEPTSIQNLIDGLK
+282 DKETDIDTLITTLK
-297 NAKNVENEITRMPKL
+297 NSKGTDAEITRMRAL
-312 FETEAD
+312 FLDEEEKT
-318 KKEFFDRHSKDTA
+318 EFFDRHSKHVA
-331 VRGDI
+331 KRADI
-336 SKAKGPVFLGLDV
+336 STANGPVFLGLDV
-349 GSTTIKC
+349 GSTTIK
-356 AVINEN
+356 AALINQ
-362 DEIIYDY
+362 DGDILYDY

-377 ISCGIEIMRELY
+377 ITCGINILRELY
-389 KKLPKDAYIANGCT
+389 SKLPKDAFIANACT
-403 TGYGEQLLKTAF
+403 TGYGELLLKTAF
-415 RIDEGEIETI
+415 RISEGEIETI

-431 NHFSPGV
+431 NYFSPGV

-451 MKIKDGVIDSIMLNE
+451 MKIKNGVIDSIMLNE

-487 IEFSKEAL
+487 ISFSQEAL
-495 DADDP
+495 VSENP

-554 ERIVVQGGTFNNN
+554 NNIVVQGGTFNNN
-567 AILRCFELLI
+567 AILRCFELLT
-577 GKNVIRP
+577 GKNVTRP

-602 WNGGECDIITEGE
+602 WDGGDCDILTEEE
-615 LDTFTFNTSLT
+615 LDEFTFETSLT

-633 HCQLTVTDFGDGSKF
+633 HCQLTITSFGDGGKF
-648 ISGNRCERGA
+648 VSGNRCERGA
-658 GEEKKNKDI
+658 GIETAKNTL

-676 RAFRYKPLKAEDAP
+676 RAFQYTPLKIEDAP
-690 HGVIAMPR
+690 KGVIGLPR

-718 SVRLSGR
+718 SVKLSGR
-725 STHALYE
+725 STHDIYE

-759 KGYKTIFYPC
+759 KGVKTIFYPC
-769 IPYEQIEYSDAGNHF
+769 IPYEQIEYSAAGNHF

-796 YNNMDAV
+796 YNNMDVV
-803 REPGMKFMYPFINL
+803 RQHDIKFMFPFVNL
-817 ADKPSFN
+817 ADKPSFK
-824 RQMANAL
+824 RQMIKSLNGYGFTREQIERAAN
-831 KDYNI
+831 
-836 PFKDIKAASEKAFA
+836 SAFD

-856 NDIRKKGE
+856 NNIRRKGE
-864 ETIQWLEDHDKRGIV
+864 ETIAWLEENDKRGIV

-890 INHGIPDMINTLG
+890 INHGIPDMINSLG

-912 AHLGHLKRDIRV
+912 AHLGHLQRDIRV
-924 VDQWAYHTRLYEA
+924 VDQWAYHTRLYESA
-937 ASEVIKNNRLE
+937 AEVVKNNRLE

-966 VMEILQ
+966 VQEILQ
-972 SHEKIYTTLKI
+972 ANEKIYTTLKI
-983 DEVSSLGTARI
+983 DEVSNLGTARI

-1006 ADNDFVPHKVEDYT
+1006 DDNNFVPHKIEDYT
-1020 INRVKFTEKERKNHT
+1020 INRVKFTKEERKKHT
-1035 IIFPQMSPTHFHLFE
+1035 IIFPQMSPTHFGMFE
-1050 AVLRANGYNALVLE
+1050 AVMRANGYNALVLE
-1064 KATAEDVEAG
+1064 HATPEDVEAG

-1100 RCDPDNTS
+1100 KCDPDNTS
-1108 IMITQTGGGCRA
+1108 VMITQTGGGCRA
-1120 TNYIAFIRKALK
+1120 TNYIAFLRKALK
-1132 EAGYPQVPV
+1132 DAGYPNVPV

-1155 KITPKLVDGLL
+1155 TITPKLVDGLL
-1166 KACTWGDILLS
+1166 KACTWGDLLLA
-1177 VTQRIRPY
+1177 VTLRIRPY
-1185 EINEGETNA
+1185 EVHKGETNA
-1194 VYDKWQ
+1194 LHEKWQ
-1200 KRLYNDLVKMNR
+1200 KRLYNDILNNNR
-1212 KDLKL
+1212 SKLKL

-1222 EIIADFDAIPIDD
+1222 EIIADFDAIEIDET
-1235 SVRKPKVGVVGEIL
+1235 VKKPKVGVVGEIL

-1258 DVVGVIESEGGEA
+1258 NIIDVIEAEGGEA

-1284 YNNNFKRDNLGMK
+1284 YNTNFKRDNLGSK
-1297 ASTAR
+1297 RSTAM
-1302 LCNLAIWGIESYRK
+1302 LCNLAIWGIESFRK
-1316 HAEKVMK
+1316 HMAKVMEE
-1323 ANPKFASRAPGH
+1323 NPKFHARSPKH
-1335 IAEIA
+1335 IADVA
-1340 EGAKK
+1340 EGAKN

-1360 GEMIELINSGVP
+1360 GEMIELIESGVP
-1372 NIVCVQPFACLPNHV
+1372 NIACVQPFACLPNHV

-1396 RRQYPQSNIVAIDYD
+1396 RRQFPQANIVAVDYD

-1424 LMMAVA
+1424 LMIAVA
-1430 FENIRKEDELDSL
+1430 FENIKKEEAFDAVTIS
-1443 MYKKRRDMLRSPEK
+1443 KKKKKAEK
-1457 QKMTV
+1457 SKETAKI

>member
-1 MDIYA
+1 M
-6 VTASDKAG
+6 S
-14 CACRSIKEVNAL
+14 R
-26 GNLHMGIDVGS
+26 LHMGIDVGS
-37 TTVKVVVLDDS
+37 TTVKVVVLDEN
-48 NNTIYSEYR
+48 NNTLFAEYR
-57 RHFSDIKSTVA
+57 RHFSDIKSTVKGLFA
-68 ELFDEV
+68 EVEEV
-74 KDALGDA
+74 VKN
-81 EFTVVITGSGGL
+81 EQFTVVITGSGGL
-93 LLSKMLGLPFVQEV
+93 LLSKMLDLPFVQEV
-107 IANKTAIETFL
+107 IANKTAIKTFM
-118 PGTDVVIE
+118 PETDVVIE

-165 TDADGLNKLAENH
+165 TDADGLNALAENH
-178 KTIYPIAAR
+178 TIIYPIAAR

-200 NEGAAREDVAASIL
+200 NEGAAREDIAASIL

-252 EETLR
+252 EETLK
-257 DRADSFK
+257 DNAKSFK
-264 SPDNAQIF
+264 TPENAQLF
-272 VAIGAALMYG
+272 VAIGAALMY
-282 NEEPTSIQNLIDGLK
+282 EDKTSDIDTLISQLA
-297 NAKNVENEITRMPKL
+297 NAKSVDAEITRMRKL
-312 FETEAD
+312 FETEEER
-318 KKEFFDRHSKDTA
+318 KEFFDRHSKDVA
-331 VRGDI
+331 RRKDI
-336 SKAKGPVFLGLDV
+336 STANGPVFLGLDV
-349 GSTTIKC
+349 GSTTIK
-356 AVINEN
+356 AALINE
-362 DEIIYDY
+362 DGDILYDY

-377 ISCGIEIMRELY
+377 ITCGIKILRELY
-389 KKLPKDAYIANGCT
+389 SKLPKSAYIANACT
-403 TGYGEQLLKTAF
+403 TGYGELLLKTAF
-415 RIDEGEIETI
+415 RIEEGEIETI

-431 NHFSPGV
+431 NYFSPGV

-451 MKIKDGVIDSIMLNE
+451 MKIRNGVIDSIMLNE

-487 IEFSKEAL
+487 ISFSQEAL
-495 DADDP
+495 VADNP

-539 ALYKVIKLRDPDLMG
+539 ALYKVIKLRDPEQMG
-554 ERIVVQGGTFNNN
+554 TNIVVQGGTFNNN
-567 AILRCFELLI
+567 AILRCFELLT
-577 GKNVIRP
+577 GKNVVRP

-602 WNGGECDIITEGE
+602 WNGGECDILRVDE
-615 LDTFTFNTSLT
+615 LDSFTFDTSLT

-633 HCQLTVTDFGDGSKF
+633 HCQLTITKFSDGSQF
-648 ISGNRCERGA
+648 VSGNRCERGA
-658 GEEKKNKDI
+658 GLEKSKKQM
-667 PNLYDYKYK
+667 PNLYYYKYK
-676 RAFRYKPLKAEDAP
+676 RAFAYKPLKAENAP
-690 HGVIAMPR
+690 NGVIGIPR
-698 VLNMYENYPL
+698 VLNIYENYPL

-718 SVRLSGR
+718 SVRISGR
-725 STHALYE
+725 STHDLYE

-759 KGYKTIFYPC
+759 KGIKTIFYPC

-796 YNNMDAV
+796 YNNMDVV
-803 REPGMKFMYPFINL
+803 RQSDINFLYPFINL
-817 ADKPSFN
+817 ADKPSFK
-824 RQMANAL
+824 RQMMKAL
-831 KDYNI
+831 HDYGFTKTEIDN
-836 PFKDIKAASEKAFA
+836 ASEKAFA
-850 ELQNYK
+850 ELQHYK
-856 NDIRKKGE
+856 QDIRNKGE
-864 ETIQWLEDHDKRGIV
+864 EVLKWLDEHDERAIV

-890 INHGIPDMINTLG
+890 INHGIPDMITSLG

-912 AHLGHLKRDIRV
+912 AHLGHLERDIRV
-924 VDQWAYHTRLYEA
+924 VDQWAYHTRLYESA
-937 ASEVIKNNRLE
+937 AQVIKNPRLE

-966 VMEILQ
+966 VQEILQ

-983 DEVSSLGTARI
+983 DEVSNLGTARI

-1006 ADNDFVPHKVEDYT
+1006 DDNDFIPHKIDDYT
-1020 INRVKFTEKERKNHT
+1020 INRVKFTEEERKKHT
-1035 IIFPQMSPTHFHLFE
+1035 IIFPQMSPTHFGLFE
-1050 AVLRANGYNALVLE
+1050 AVMRASGYNALVLE
-1064 KATAEDVEAG
+1064 HATAEDVEAG

-1095 AFISG
+1095 AFTSG
-1100 RCDPDNTS
+1100 KCDPNNTS
-1108 IMITQTGGGCRA
+1108 VMITQTGGGCRA
-1120 TNYIAFIRKALK
+1120 TNYIAFLRKALK
-1132 EAGYPQVPV
+1132 EAGYPNVPV

-1166 KACTWGDILLS
+1166 KACTWGDLLLA
-1177 VTQRIRPY
+1177 VTLRIRPY
-1185 EINEGETNA
+1185 EVNEGETNA
-1194 VYDKWQ
+1194 VHEKWQ
-1200 KRLYNDLVKMNR
+1200 KRLYSDIINNNR
-1212 KDLKL
+1212 KQLKL

-1222 EIIADFDAIPIDD
+1222 EIIADFDAIEIDET
-1235 SVRKPKVGVVGEIL
+1235 VKKPKVGVVGEIL

-1258 DVVGVIESEGGEA
+1258 NIIDVIESEGGEA

-1284 YNNNFKRDNLGMK
+1284 YNNNFKRDNLGSK
-1297 ASTAR
+1297 RSTAA
-1302 LCNLAIWGIESYRK
+1302 LCNLAIWGIESFRK
-1316 HAEKVMK
+1316 HMAKVMNN
-1323 ANPKFASRAPGH
+1323 NPKFRMRSPKH
-1335 IAEIA
+1335 IADIA
-1340 EGAKK
+1340 EGAKH

-1372 NIVCVQPFACLPNHV
+1372 NIACVQPFACLPNHV

-1396 RRQYPQSNIVAIDYD
+1396 RRQYPQANIVAVDYD

-1424 LMMAVA
+1424 LMLAVA
-1430 FENIRKEDELDSL
+1430 FENMKKDEMYDSV
-1443 MYKKRRDMLRSPEK
+1443 MPKKTEVRETVKIEK
-1457 QKMTV
+1457 

>member
-1 MDIYA
+1 M
-6 VTASDKAG
+6 SK
-14 CACRSIKEVNAL
+14 
-26 GNLHMGIDVGS
+26 LHMGIDVGS
-37 TTVKVVVLDDS
+37 TTVKVVVLDD
-48 NNTIYSEYR
+48 NNKILYSEYR
-57 RHFSDIKSTVA
+57 RHYSDIKSTVLG
-68 ELFDEV
+68 LFDEV
-74 KDALGDA
+74 RDTVKDQG
-81 EFTVVITGSGGL
+81 FTVVITGSGGL
-93 LLSKMLGLPFVQEV
+93 LLSKMLGLQFVQEV
-107 IANKTAIETFL
+107 IANKTAIEAFL
-118 PGTDVVIE
+118 PDTDVVIE

-165 TDADGLNKLAENH
+165 TDADGLNKLAEKH
-178 KTIYPIAAR
+178 TTIYPIAAR

-252 EETLR
+252 EETLK
-257 DRADSFK
+257 DNADSFRI
-264 SPDNAQIF
+264 PDNAQIF
-272 VAIGAALMYG
+272 VALGAAMMYEG
-282 NEEPTSIQNLIDGLK
+282 SEERTLDELK
-297 NAKNVENEITRMPKL
+297 ASLVNSKGVDAEITRMPKL

-318 KKEFFDRHSKDTA
+318 KKEFDERHARDKA

-336 SKAKGPVFLGLDV
+336 TKAKGPVFLGLDV

-356 AVINEN
+356 AVINER

-377 ISCGIEIMRELY
+377 ITCGLNIMRELY
-389 KKLPKDAYIANGCT
+389 SKLPKDAYIANGCT
-403 TGYGEQLLKTAF
+403 TGYGELLLKTAF

-431 NHFSPGV
+431 NHFAPGV

-473 SFIQTFAES
+473 SFIQTFAEG
-482 LGLDT
+482 LGMDS
-487 IEFSKEAL
+487 ISFSKEAL
-495 DADDP
+495 TADNP

-539 ALYKVIKLRDPDLMG
+539 ALYKVIKLRDTSLMG
-554 ERIVVQGGTFNNN
+554 EKIVVQGGTFNNN

-577 GKNVIRP
+577 GKNVTRP

-602 WNGGECDIITEGE
+602 WQGGECDIITADEI
-615 LDTFTFNTSLT
+615 DSFTFSTKLT

-633 HCQLTVTDFGDGSKF
+633 HCQLTITDFGDGSQF

-658 GEEKKNKDI
+658 GQEKKNKDI

-676 RAFRYKPLKAEDAP
+676 RAFQYKSLKSEDAP
-690 HGVIAMPR
+690 RGTIAVPR

-708 WFTFFTELGF
+708 WHTFFTELGF
-718 SVRLSGR
+718 SVKISGR
-725 STHALYE
+725 STHKLYE
-732 KGIDS
+732 KGIES
-737 IPSESACYPAKL
+737 IPSESACYPAKI

-803 REPGMKFMYPFINL
+803 RSSEITFLYPFINL
-817 ADKPSFN
+817 ADKPSFK
-824 RQMANAL
+824 RQMTKAL
-831 KDYNI
+831 KDKYNI
-836 PFKDIKAASEKAFA
+836 PYKEIDAAAEKAFA
-850 ELQNYK
+850 ELQHYK
-856 NDIRKKGE
+856 NDIRAKGE
-864 ETIQWLEDHDKRGIV
+864 ETIRWLEEHDKRGIV

-890 INHGIPDMINTLG
+890 INHGIPDMINSLG

-912 AHLGHLKRDIRV
+912 AHLGHLERDIRV
-924 VDQWAYHTRLYEA
+924 VDQWAYHTRLYES

-983 DEVSSLGTARI
+983 DEVSNLGTARI

-1006 ADNDFVPHKVEDYT
+1006 VDNDFMPHKVEDYT
-1020 INRVKFTEKERKNHT
+1020 INRVKFTDKERKNHT
-1035 IIFPQMSPTHFHLFE
+1035 VIFPQMSPTHFGLFE
-1050 AVLRANGYNALVLE
+1050 AVLRMSGYNAMVLE
-1064 KATAEDVEAG
+1064 HATAEDVEAG

-1100 RCDPDNTS
+1100 KCDPDKTS

-1120 TNYIAFIRKALK
+1120 TNYIAFLRKALK

-1141 ISLNVS
+1141 VSLNVS

-1155 KITPKLVDGLL
+1155 KITPKMVDGLL
-1166 KACTWGDILLS
+1166 KACTWGDLLLS
-1177 VTQRIRPY
+1177 CSQRIRPY

-1200 KRLYNDLVKMNR
+1200 KRLYNDILNWNTK
-1212 KDLKL
+1212 KLKL

-1222 EIIADFDAIPIDD
+1222 EIID
-1235 SVRKPKVGVVGEIL
+1235 
-1249 VKFHPDANN
+1249 
-1258 DVVGVIESEGGEA
+1258 
-1271 VMPGLADFMLYCL
+1271 
-1284 YNNNFKRDNLGMK
+1284 
-1297 ASTAR
+1297 
-1302 LCNLAIWGIESYRK
+1302 
-1316 HAEKVMK
+1316 
-1323 ANPKFASRAPGH
+1323 
-1335 IAEIA
+1335 
-1340 EGAKK
+1340 
-1345 VLQLGHCTGEGWFLT
+1345 
-1360 GEMIELINSGVP
+1360 
-1372 NIVCVQPFACLPNHV
+1372 
-1387 TGKGMIKEL
+1387 
-1396 RRQYPQSNIVAIDYD
+1396 
-1411 PGASEV
+1411 
-1417 NQLNRIK
+1417 
-1424 LMMAVA
+1424 
-1430 FENIRKEDELDSL
+1430 
-1443 MYKKRRDMLRSPEK
+1443 
-1457 QKMTV
+1457 

>member
-1 MDIYA
+1 M
-6 VTASDKAG
+6 S
-14 CACRSIKEVNAL
+14 R
-26 GNLHMGIDVGS
+26 LHMGIDVGS
-37 TTVKVVVLDDS
+37 TTVKVVILDND
-48 NNTIYSEYR
+48 NKILFSEYR
-57 RHFSDIKSTVA
+57 RHFSDIKNTVSG
-68 ELFDEV
+68 LFDEV
-74 KDALGDA
+74 TDIVGEEA
-81 EFTVVITGSGGL
+81 FSVVITGSGGL
-93 LLSKMLGLPFVQEV
+93 LLSKMLDLPFVQEV
-107 IANKTAIETFL
+107 IANKTAIKTFI
-118 PGTDVVIE
+118 PEADVVIE

-132 KILYLSGG
+132 KILYLTGG

-165 TDADGLNKLAENH
+165 TDADGLNDLAENH
-178 KTIYPIAAR
+178 KIIYPIAAR

-200 NEGAAREDVAASIL
+200 NEGAAKEDVAASIL

-252 EETLR
+252 EETLKEN
-257 DRADSFK
+257 ATSF
-264 SPDNAQIF
+264 STPDNAQIF
-272 VAIGAALMYG
+272 VALGAALMYDDS
-282 NEEPTSIQNLIDGLK
+282 EATISELSSKLK
-297 NAKNVENEITRMPKL
+297 NSKDTDAEITRMRRL
-312 FETEAD
+312 FENDDEE
-318 KKEFFDRHSKDTA
+318 KEFFDRHNQHIAK
-331 VRGDI
+331 RGDI
-336 SKAKGPVFLGLDV
+336 SAAKGPVFLGLDV
-349 GSTTIKC
+349 GSTTIK
-356 AVINEN
+356 AVLINEN
-362 DEIIYDY
+362 DEIIYTY

-377 ISCGIEIMRELY
+377 ISRGVEILRDLY
-389 KKLPKDAYIANGCT
+389 SKLPDDAFIANACT
-403 TGYGEQLLKTAF
+403 TGYGELLLKQAF
-415 RIDEGEIETI
+415 RISEGEIETI

-451 MKIKDGVIDSIMLNE
+451 MKIQNGVIDSIMLNE

-482 LGLDT
+482 LGLDA
-487 IEFSKEAL
+487 INFSKEAL
-495 DADDP
+495 KAENP

-554 ERIVVQGGTFNNN
+554 EKIVVQGGTFNNN
-567 AILRCFELLI
+567 AILRCFELLT
-577 GKNVIRP
+577 GKDVVRP
-584 DIAGIM
+584 DIAGLM
-590 GAFGSALIAKER
+590 GAFGSALISKER
-602 WNGGECDIITEGE
+602 WRGDECDILSVDE
-615 LDTFTFNTSLT
+615 LDEFTFETSLT
-626 RCQKCNN
+626 RCEKCNN
-633 HCQLTVTDFGDGSKF
+633 HCRLTVTTFGDGRSF
-648 ISGNRCERGA
+648 VSGNRCERGA
-658 GEEKKNKDI
+658 GVEKTKKDL

-676 RAFRYKPLKAEDAP
+676 RAFEYKVLKKEDAP
-690 HGVIAMPR
+690 RGVIGLPR

-708 WFTFFTELGF
+708 WAAFFTELGF
-718 SVRLSGR
+718 AVRLSGR
-725 STHALYE
+725 STHKIYE
-732 KGIDS
+732 KGIES

-759 KGYKTIFYPC
+759 KGIKTIFYPC
-769 IPYEQIEYSDAGNHF
+769 IPYEQIEYSSAGNHF

-796 YNNMDAV
+796 YNNMDVV
-803 REPGMKFMYPFINL
+803 REKDMKFIYPFINL
-817 ADKPSFN
+817 ADKPSFK
-824 RQMANAL
+824 RQMCKAL
-831 KDYNI
+831 KE
-836 PFKDIKAASEKAFA
+836 FDISAAEIGAATEKAFE
-850 ELQNYK
+850 ELQRYK
-856 NDIRKKGE
+856 SDIRKKGE
-864 ETIQWLEDHDKRGIV
+864 ETVKWLEENDKRGIV
-879 LAGRPYHIDPE
+879 LAGRPYHVDPE
-890 INHGIPDMINTLG
+890 INHGIPDMINSLG
-903 FAVLTEDSV
+903 FAVLTEDSI
-912 AHLGHLKRDIRV
+912 AHMGHLQRDIRV
-924 VDQWAYHTRLYEA
+924 VDQWAYHTRLYESA
-937 ASEVIKNNRLE
+937 AEVIKNNRLE

-966 VMEILQ
+966 VQEILQ
-972 SHEKIYTTLKI
+972 SHERIYTTLKI
-983 DEVSSLGTARI
+983 DEVSNLGTARI

-1006 ADNDFVPHKVEDYT
+1006 VANRFTPHKIEDYT
-1020 INRVKFTEKERKNHT
+1020 INRVKFTKEERKRHT
-1035 IIFPQMSPTHFHLFE
+1035 VIFPQMSPTHFGMFE
-1050 AVLRANGYNALVLE
+1050 AVLRSCGYNAVVLE
-1064 KATAEDVEAG
+1064 HATPQDVEAG

-1082 CYPSIMVTGQLVN
+1082 CYPSIMVTGQLIN
-1095 AFISG
+1095 AFITKK
-1100 RCDPDNTS
+1100 CDPNNTS
-1108 IMITQTGGGCRA
+1108 VMITQTGGGCRA

-1155 KITPKLVDGLL
+1155 KITPKLVSGLL
-1166 KACTWGDILLS
+1166 KACTWGDLLMA
-1177 VTQRIRPY
+1177 VTMRVRPY
-1185 EINEGETNA
+1185 EINKGQTNA
-1194 VYDKWQ
+1194 VYAEWQ
-1200 KRLYNDLVKMNR
+1200 HRLYNDLINNNKKN
-1212 KDLKL
+1212 LKL

-1222 EIIADFDAIPIDD
+1222 EIIADFDAIPIDETIK
-1235 SVRKPKVGVVGEIL
+1235 KPKVGVVGEIL

-1258 DVVGVIESEGGEA
+1258 NIVDVIEEEGGEA

-1302 LCNLAIWGIESYRK
+1302 LCNLAIMGVESFRK

-1340 EGAKK
+1340 EGAKN

-1372 NIVCVQPFACLPNHV
+1372 NIACVQPFACLPNHV

-1396 RRQYPQSNIVAIDYD
+1396 RRQYPQANIVAVDYD

-1424 LMMAVA
+1424 LMIAVA
-1430 FENIRKEDELDSL
+1430 FENMQKDEEFNSIVP
-1443 MYKKRRDMLRSPEK
+1443 KTETNTEEVKT
-1457 QKMTV
+1457 TV

>member
-1 MDIYA
+1 M
-6 VTASDKAG
+6 S
-14 CACRSIKEVNAL
+14 R
-26 GNLHMGIDVGS
+26 LHMGIDVGS
-37 TTVKVVVLDDS
+37 TTVKVVALDDS
-48 NNTIYSEYR
+48 NNTLFAEYR
-57 RHFSDIKSTVA
+57 RHFSDIKSTVKG
-68 ELFDEV
+68 LFDEV
-74 KDALGDA
+74 KDIVKNE

-93 LLSKMLGLPFVQEV
+93 LLSKMLDLPFVQEV
-107 IANKTAIETFL
+107 IANKTAIKTFM
-118 PGTDVVIE
+118 PDTDVVIE

-165 TDADGLNKLAENH
+165 TDADGLNSLAERH
-178 KTIYPIAAR
+178 KVIYPIAAR

-200 NEGAAREDVAASIL
+200 NEGAAREDIAASIL

-252 EETLR
+252 EETLK
-257 DRADSFK
+257 DNAKSFK
-264 SPDNAQIF
+264 TPENAQLF
-272 VAIGAALMYG
+272 VAIGAALMHDD
-282 NEEPTSIQNLIDGLK
+282 TVTDIDTLTARLADAGS
-297 NAKNVENEITRMPKL
+297 ADTEITRMRKL
-312 FETEAD
+312 FETPKEE
-318 KKEFFDRHSKDTA
+318 KEFFDRHNRDTA
-331 VRGDI
+331 KRGSLAD
-336 SKAKGPVFLGLDV
+336 ADGPLFLGLDV
-349 GSTTIKC
+349 GSTTIKA
-356 AVINEN
+356 AVIN
-362 DEIIYDY
+362 DSGDILYDY

-377 ISCGIEIMRELY
+377 IQRGISILRELY
-389 KKLPKDAYIANGCT
+389 SRLPAKAYIANACT
-403 TGYGEQLLKTAF
+403 TGYGELLLKTAF

-431 NHFSPGV
+431 NYFSPGV

-451 MKIKDGVIDSIMLNE
+451 MKIKNGVIDSIMLNE

-487 IEFSKEAL
+487 ISFSKEAL
-495 DADDP
+495 AADNP

-539 ALYKVIKLRDPDLMG
+539 ALYKVIKLRDPNQMG
-554 ERIVVQGGTFNNN
+554 ENIVVQGGTFNNN
-567 AILRCFELLI
+567 AILRCFELLT
-577 GKNVIRP
+577 GKQVVRP

-602 WNGGECDIITEGE
+602 WQGGECNILRADE
-615 LDTFTFNTSLT
+615 LDSFKFETSLT
-626 RCQKCNN
+626 RCQKCSN
-633 HCQLTVTDFGDGSKF
+633 HCQLTITEFSDGSRF
-648 ISGNRCERGA
+648 VSGNRCERGA
-658 GEEKKNKDI
+658 GEEKLKKQM
-667 PNLYDYKYK
+667 PNLFDYKY
-676 RAFRYKPLKAEDAP
+676 RRVFAYKSLKPAEAKN
-690 HGVIAMPR
+690 GVIGIPR
-698 VLNMYENYPL
+698 VLNIYENYPL
-708 WFTFFTELGF
+708 WHTFFTELGF

-725 STHALYE
+725 SSHDIYE

-737 IPSESACYPAKL
+737 IPSESACYPAKI

-759 KGYKTIFYPC
+759 KGVKTIFYPC
-769 IPYEQIEYSDAGNHF
+769 IPYEQIEYSEAGNHF

-803 REPGMKFMYPFINL
+803 RKPDIKFMYPFINL
-817 ADKPSFN
+817 ADKPSFK
-824 RQMANAL
+824 RQMTKAL
-831 KDYNI
+831 SDYG
-836 PFKDIKAASEKAFA
+836 FTKAEIDSASEKAFA
-850 ELQNYK
+850 ELQHYK
-856 NDIRKKGE
+856 SDVRAKGE
-864 ETIQWLEDHDKRGIV
+864 ETLKWLDEHDERGIV

-890 INHGIPDMINTLG
+890 INHGIPDMITSLG
-903 FAVLTEDSV
+903 FAALTEDSV
-912 AHLGHLKRDIRV
+912 AHLGHLERDIRV
-924 VDQWAYHTRLYEA
+924 VDQWAYHTRLYESA
-937 ASEVIKNNRLE
+937 AQVIKNPRLE

-966 VMEILQ
+966 VQEIIQ

-983 DEVSSLGTARI
+983 DEVSNLGTARI

-1006 ADNDFVPHKVEDYT
+1006 DASEFVPRKIEDYT
-1020 INRVKFTEKERKNHT
+1020 INRVQFTKEERARHT
-1035 IIFPQMSPTHFHLFE
+1035 IIFPQMSPTHFGMFE

-1064 KATAEDVEAG
+1064 RATAEDVEAG

-1082 CYPSIMVTGQLVN
+1082 CYPSIMVTGQLIN

-1100 RCDPDNTS
+1100 KCDPDNTS
-1108 IMITQTGGGCRA
+1108 VMITQTGGGCRA
-1120 TNYIAFIRKALK
+1120 TNYIAFLRKALK
-1132 EAGYPQVPV
+1132 EAGYPNVPV

-1155 KITPKLVDGLL
+1155 TITPKLVDGLL
-1166 KACTWGDILLS
+1166 KACTWGDLLLA
-1177 VTQRIRPY
+1177 VTLRVRPY
-1185 EINEGETNA
+1185 EVHKGETNSL
-1194 VYDKWQ
+1194 YDKWQ
-1200 KRLYNDLVKMNR
+1200 KRLYNDLVNNNR
-1212 KDLKL
+1212 KNLKL
-1217 KKVID
+1217 KKIID
-1222 EIIADFDAIPIDD
+1222 EIIADFDTVEIDET
-1235 SVRKPKVGVVGEIL
+1235 VKKPRVGVVGEIL

-1258 DVVGVIESEGGEA
+1258 NIIDVIESEGGEA

-1284 YNNNFKRDNLGMK
+1284 YNNNFKRDNLGSK
-1297 ASTAR
+1297 RSTAM
-1302 LCNLAIWGIESYRK
+1302 LCNLAIWGIESFRK
-1316 HAEKVMK
+1316 HMAKVMEQ
-1323 ANPKFASRAPGH
+1323 NPKFMSRSPKH
-1335 IAEIA
+1335 IADIA
-1340 EGAKK
+1340 EGAKS

-1396 RRQYPQSNIVAIDYD
+1396 RRQFPDANIVAVDYD

-1424 LMMAVA
+1424 LMIAVA
-1430 FENIRKEDELDSL
+1430 FENMKKNEAFNAVKPKKAENKKE
-1443 MYKKRRDMLRSPEK
+1443 
-1457 QKMTV
+1457 VGV

>member
-1 MDIYA
+1 
-6 VTASDKAG
+6 
-14 CACRSIKEVNAL
+14 
-26 GNLHMGIDVGS
+26 MGIDVGS
-37 TTVKVVVLDDS
+37 TTVKVVLIDD
-48 NNTIYSEYR
+48 NGKTFFSEYR
-57 RHFSDIKSTVA
+57 RHFSDIKNTVK
-68 ELFDEV
+68 ELFKEV
-74 KDALGDA
+74 KTIVKD
-81 EFTVVITGSGGL
+81 EPFTVVITGSGGL
-93 LLSKMLGLPFVQEV
+93 LLSKMLDLPFVQEV
-107 IANKTAIETFL
+107 IANKTAIQKFL
-118 PGTDVVIE
+118 PDTDVVIE

-165 TDADGLNKLAENH
+165 TDADGLNSLAEKH
-178 KTIYPIAAR
+178 KIIYPIAAR

-200 NEGAAREDVAASIL
+200 NEGAAKEDIAASIL

-252 EETLR
+252 EETLKE
-257 DRADSFK
+257 DASSFNT
-264 SPDNAQIF
+264 PENAQLF

-282 NEEPTSIQNLIDGLK
+282 EQETDIASLCDKLENSKEIDT
-297 NAKNVENEITRMPKL
+297 EITRMRKL
-312 FETEAD
+312 FENED
-318 KKEFFDRHSKDTA
+318 EEKEFFERHSKHVA
-331 VRGDI
+331 KRGDI

-349 GSTTIKC
+349 GSTTIKT
-356 AVINEN
+356 VLINQD
-362 DEIIYDY
+362 DEIIYTY

-377 ISCGIEIMRELY
+377 ISRGISILKDLY
-389 KKLPKDAYIANGCT
+389 SKLPKDAFIANACT
-403 TGYGEQLLKTAF
+403 TGYGELLLKKAF
-415 RIDEGEIETI
+415 RINEGEIETI

-451 MKIKDGVIDSIMLNE
+451 MKINNGVIESIMLNE

-487 IEFSKEAL
+487 ISFSKEAL
-495 DADDP
+495 TAENP

-554 ERIVVQGGTFNNN
+554 DNIVVQGGTFNND
-567 AILRCFELLI
+567 AILRCFELLTE
-577 GKNVIRP
+577 KNVVRP
-584 DIAGIM
+584 DIAGLM

-602 WNGGECDIITEGE
+602 YDGGECDILAADE
-615 LDTFTFNTSLT
+615 LDEFTFETSLT

-633 HCQLTVTDFGDGSKF
+633 HCQLTITTFGDGRKF
-648 ISGNRCERGA
+648 VSGNRCERGA
-658 GEEKKNKDI
+658 GVEKSKNDL
-667 PNLYDYKYK
+667 PNLFDYKYK
-676 RAFRYKPLKAEDAP
+676 RAFSYKVLNESDAP
-690 HGVIAMPR
+690 RGVIGLPR

-708 WFTFFTELGF
+708 WAAFFTELGF
-718 SVRLSGR
+718 AVKLSGR
-725 STHALYE
+725 SSHKMYE
-732 KGIDS
+732 KGMES

-759 KGYKTIFYPC
+759 KGIKTIFYPC
-769 IPYEQIEYSDAGNHF
+769 IPYEQIEYSQAGNHF

-796 YNNMDAV
+796 YNNMDVV
-803 REPGMKFMYPFINL
+803 RQPDIKFIYPFVNL
-817 ADKPSFN
+817 ADKPSFK
-824 RQMANAL
+824 RQMCKAL
-831 KDYNI
+831 KDFNISYNEI
-836 PFKDIKAASEKAFA
+836 NAATEKAFE
-850 ELQNYK
+850 ELHNYK
-856 NDIRKKGE
+856 SDIRKKGE
-864 ETIQWLEDHDKRGIV
+864 ETIAWLDEHDKRGIV

-890 INHGIPDMINTLG
+890 INHGIPDMINSLG
-903 FAVLTEDSV
+903 FAVLTEDSI

-937 ASEVIKNNRLE
+937 AGEVIKNNRLE

-966 VMEILQ
+966 VQEILQ
-972 SHEKIYTTLKI
+972 SYERIYTTLKI
-983 DEVSSLGTARI
+983 DEVSNLGTARI
-994 RVRSLKAAVKER
+994 RVRSLKAAIKER
-1006 ADNDFVPHKVEDYT
+1006 DANNFVPHKIEDYT
-1020 INRVKFTEKERKNHT
+1020 INRVQFTENERKHHT
-1035 IIFPQMSPTHFHLFE
+1035 IIFPQMSPTHFGMFE
-1050 AVLRANGYNALVLE
+1050 AVLRSCGYNAVVLE
-1064 KATAEDVEAG
+1064 HATAEDVEAG

-1082 CYPSIMVTGQLVN
+1082 CYPSIMVTGQLIN

-1100 RCDPDNTS
+1100 KCDPNNTS
-1108 IMITQTGGGCRA
+1108 VMITQTGGGCRA

-1155 KITPKLVDGLL
+1155 KITPKLVSGLL
-1166 KACTWGDILLS
+1166 KACTWGDLLMAVS
-1177 VTQRIRPY
+1177 MRVRPY
-1185 EINEGETNA
+1185 EIHKGQTDETYN
-1194 VYDKWQ
+1194 KWLS
-1200 KRLYNDLVKMNR
+1200 RLYNDLINNNR
-1212 KDLKL
+1212 KNLKL

-1222 EIIADFDAIPIDD
+1222 EIVADFDAIPIDETIK
-1235 SVRKPKVGVVGEIL
+1235 KPKVGVVGEIL

-1258 DVVGVIESEGGEA
+1258 NIVDIIESEGGEA

-1302 LCNLAIWGIESYRK
+1302 LCNLAIAGIESFRK

-1340 EGAKK
+1340 EGAKN

-1372 NIVCVQPFACLPNHV
+1372 NIACVQPFACLPNHV

-1396 RRQYPQSNIVAIDYD
+1396 RRQYPQANIVAVDYD

-1424 LMMAVA
+1424 LMIAVA
-1430 FENIRKEDELDSL
+1430 FENMKKEE
-1443 MYKKRRDMLRSPEK
+1443 MYNSITPKQDKKQDTAKSSEK
-1457 QKMTV
+1457 IKA

>member
-1 MDIYA
+1 MDN
-6 VTASDKAG
+6 
-14 CACRSIKEVNAL
+14 IK
-26 GNLHMGIDVGS
+26 LHMGIDVGS
-37 TTVKVVVLDDS
+37 TTVKIVVIDDS
-48 NNTIYSEYR
+48 NKILYSEYR

-68 ELFDEV
+68 GLFAEAGEV
-74 KDALGDA
+74 IGKAR
-81 EFTVVITGSGGL
+81 FTVVITGSGGL
-93 LLSKMLGLPFVQEV
+93 LLSKMLNLPFVQEV
-107 IANKTAIETFL
+107 IANKTAIMEFL
-118 PGTDVVIE
+118 PDTDVVIE

-165 TDADGLNKLAENH
+165 TDADGLNQLAEKH
-178 KTIYPIAAR
+178 SVIYPIAAR

-200 NEGAAREDVAASIL
+200 NEGAAKEDIAASIL

-252 EETLR
+252 EETLKEN
-257 DRADSFK
+257 AASF
-264 SPDNAQIF
+264 SIPDNAQIF
-272 VAIGAALMYG
+272 VALGAALMYD
-282 NEEPTSIQNLIDGLK
+282 NTTSTIDEITSRLAASHGVD
-297 NAKNVENEITRMPKL
+297 AEITRMRALFLNEEEKL
-312 FETEAD
+312 
-318 KKEFFDRHSKDTA
+318 EFDTRHSKDIA
-331 VRGDI
+331 KRGDI

-349 GSTTIKC
+349 GSTTIK
-356 AVINEN
+356 AVLTNN
-362 DEIIYDY
+362 DDEIIYSF

-377 ISCGIEIMRELY
+377 ITRGIGILRELY
-389 KKLPKDAYIANGCT
+389 SQLPQEAYIANACT
-403 TGYGEQLLKTAF
+403 TGYGELLLKTAF
-415 RIDEGEIETI
+415 RINEGEIETI

-451 MKIKDGVIDSIMLNE
+451 MKIKNGVIDSIMLNE

-487 IEFSKEAL
+487 ISFSKEAL
-495 DADDP
+495 TAQNP

-539 ALYKVIKLRDPDLMG
+539 ALYKVIKLRDPALMG
-554 ERIVVQGGTFNNN
+554 ENIVVQGGTFNNN
-567 AILRCFELLI
+567 AILRCFELLTE
-577 GKNVIRP
+577 KNVVRP
-584 DIAGIM
+584 DIAGLM

-602 WNGGECDIITEGE
+602 WNGEKCDILRKEE
-615 LDTFTFNTSLT
+615 LDTFTFESTLT

-633 HCQLTVTDFGDGSKF
+633 HCQLTITSFGDGGSF
-648 ISGNRCERGA
+648 VSGNRCERGA
-658 GEEKKNKDI
+658 GVENKTTNL

-676 RAFRYKPLKAEDAP
+676 RAFTYPVLKESEAKY
-690 HGVIAMPR
+690 GLLGLPR

-708 WFTFFTELGF
+708 WAAFFTELGF
-718 SVRLSGR
+718 AVRLSGR
-725 STHALYE
+725 STHEIYE

-759 KGYKTIFYPC
+759 KGIKQIFYPC
-769 IPYEQIEYSDAGNHF
+769 IPYEQIEYSAAGNHF

-803 REPGMKFMYPFINL
+803 RKADIKFMYPFINL
-817 ADKPSFN
+817 ADKKSFK
-824 RQMANAL
+824 RQMMKAL
-831 KDYNI
+831 KDYGFTKSEI
-836 PFKDIKAASEKAFA
+836 DTASEKAFEA
-850 ELQNYK
+850 LQSYK
-856 NDIRKKGE
+856 NDIRSKGE
-864 ETIQWLEDHDKRGIV
+864 EALHWLEENNQRGIV

-890 INHGIPDMINTLG
+890 INHGIPDMINSLG
-903 FAVLTEDSV
+903 FAVLTEDSI
-912 AHLGHLKRDIRV
+912 AHLGQLERDIRV
-924 VDQWAYHTRLYEA
+924 VDQWAYHTRLYESA
-937 ASEVIKNNRLE
+937 AEVIKNEHLE

-966 VMEILQ
+966 VQEILQ

-983 DEVSSLGTARI
+983 DEVSNLGTARI

-1006 ADNDFVPHKVEDYT
+1006 DANDFVPHKVDDYT

-1035 IIFPQMSPTHFHLFE
+1035 VIFPQMSPTHFGMFE
-1050 AVLRANGYNALVLE
+1050 AVMRANGYNAVVLE
-1064 KATAEDVEAG
+1064 HASAEDIEAG

-1082 CYPSIMVTGQLVN
+1082 CYPSILVTGQLVN
-1095 AFISG
+1095 AFASG
-1100 RCDPDNTS
+1100 SCDPDNTS
-1108 IMITQTGGGCRA
+1108 VMITQTGGGCRA
-1120 TNYIAFIRKALK
+1120 TNYIAFLRKALL

-1166 KACTWGDILLS
+1166 KACTWGDLLMS
-1177 VTQRIRPY
+1177 LSQRIRPY
-1185 EINEGETNA
+1185 EVNKGETNR
-1194 VYDKWQ
+1194 VYDMWLNK
-1200 KRLYNDLVKMNR
+1200 LYNAIVKGDR
-1212 KDLKL
+1212 KNLKL
-1217 KKVID
+1217 KKTIAA
-1222 EIIADFDAIPIDD
+1222 IIADFDAIEIDETIK
-1235 SVRKPKVGVVGEIL
+1235 KPRVGVVGEIL

-1258 DVVGVIESEGGEA
+1258 NIVDVIEAEGGEA

-1284 YNNNFKRDNLGMK
+1284 YNNNFKHENLGMK

-1316 HAEKVMK
+1316 YAEKLMK
-1323 ANPKFASRAPGH
+1323 ENPKFAFRAPGH
-1335 IAEIA
+1335 IKEIA
-1340 EGAKK
+1340 DGAKE

-1360 GEMIELINSGVP
+1360 GEMIELIKSGVP
-1372 NIVCVQPFACLPNHV
+1372 NIACVQPFACLPNHV

-1396 RRQYPQSNIVAIDYD
+1396 RRQYPESNIVAVDYD

-1424 LMMAVA
+1424 LMIAVA
-1430 FENIRKEDELDSL
+1430 FEN
-1443 MYKKRRDMLRSPEK
+1443 MKKNEEFDAVVPTSNTPDLVE
-1457 QKMTV
+1457 TE

>member
-1 MDIYA
+1 MD
-6 VTASDKAG
+6 K
-14 CACRSIKEVNAL
+14 
-26 GNLHMGIDVGS
+26 LHMGIDVGS
-37 TTVKVVVLDDS
+37 TTVKIVVLDDDK
-48 NNTIYSEYR
+48 NIIYSEYR
-57 RHFSDIKSTVA
+57 RHYSDIKSTVMS
-68 ELFDEV
+68 LFDEV
-74 KDALGDA
+74 QNAIGNRR
-81 EFTVVITGSGGL
+81 FTVMITGSGGL
-93 LLSKMLGLPFVQEV
+93 LLSKMLGIGFVQEV
-107 IANKTAIETFL
+107 IANKTAIEEFL

-132 KILYLSGG
+132 KILYLTGG

-165 TDADGLNKLAENH
+165 TDADGLNELAKKH
-178 KTIYPIAAR
+178 TTIYPIAAR

-242 HFLPQLRRQF
+242 HFLTQLRVQF
-252 EETLR
+252 EETLKEN
-257 DRADSFK
+257 ATSFNT
-264 SPDNAQIF
+264 PENAQIF
-272 VAIGAALMYG
+272 VALGAAMMYDSDT
-282 NEEPTSIQNLIDGLK
+282 ETDISEMTEKLK
-297 NAKNVENEITRMPKL
+297 HSKGVDAEITRMPKL
-312 FETEAD
+312 FKTEEE
-318 KKEFFDRHSKDTA
+318 KEEFFNRHSKDTA
-331 VRGDI
+331 AKGNI
-336 SKAKGPVFLGLDV
+336 EAAKGPVFLGLDV

-356 AVINEN
+356 TVINEN
-362 DEIIYDY
+362 DEIIYSY

-377 ISCGIEIMRELY
+377 ITCGINIMRELY
-389 KKLPKDAYIANGCT
+389 EKLPKEAYIANGCT

-425 AHYKAA
+425 AHFKAA
-431 NHFSPGV
+431 NHFLPGV

-451 MKIKDGVIDSIMLNE
+451 MKIKDGVIESIMLNE

-482 LGLDT
+482 LGYDSVG
-487 IEFSKEAL
+487 FSKEAL
-495 DADDP
+495 TADAP

-539 ALYKVIKLRDPDLMG
+539 ALYKVIKLRDPELMG
-554 ERIVVQGGTFNNN
+554 DKIVVQGGTFNNN
-567 AILRCFELLI
+567 AILRCFELLT

-590 GAFGSALIAKER
+590 GAFGAALIAKER
-602 WNGGECDIITEGE
+602 WNGGECDIITRDE
-615 LDTFTFNTSLT
+615 LDSFKFETTLT
-626 RCQKCNN
+626 RCEKCNN

-658 GEEKKNKDI
+658 GGETLRKDI

-676 RAFRYKPLKAEDAP
+676 RAFKYKSLSADEAP
-690 HGVIAMPR
+690 RGVIAMPR

-718 SVRLSGR
+718 SVKLSGR

-749 VHGHIQDLID
+749 VHGHIVDLIE

-769 IPYEQIEYSDAGNHF
+769 IPYEQIEYSAAGNHF

-796 YNNMDAV
+796 YKNMDAL
-803 REPGMKFMYPFINL
+803 RNGDIKFLYPFINL
-817 ADKPSFN
+817 ADRKSFN
-824 RQMANAL
+824 RQMAKTL
-831 KDYNI
+831 VDYDI
-836 PFKDIKAASEKAFA
+836 PFKDIKSAAEKAFG

-856 NDIRKKGE
+856 NDVRKKGE
-864 ETIQWLEDHDKRGIV
+864 EVLLWLNENNKRGIV

-890 INHGIPDMINTLG
+890 INHGIPDMINSLG

-937 ASEVIKNNRLE
+937 ASEVIKNERLE

-972 SHEKIYTTLKI
+972 SHERIYTSLKI
-983 DEVSSLGTARI
+983 DEVSNLGTARI

-1006 ADNDFVPHKVEDYT
+1006 EANDFVPKKVEDYT
-1020 INRVKFTEKERKNHT
+1020 INRIKFTEKERKNHT
-1035 IIFPQMSPTHFHLFE
+1035 IIFPQMSPTHFNLFE
-1050 AVLRANGYNALVLE
+1050 AVFRTNGYNAVVLE
-1064 KATAEDVEAG
+1064 HATPEDVEVG

-1082 CYPSIMVTGQLVN
+1082 CYPSILVTGQLVN
-1095 AFISG
+1095 AFVSG

-1108 IMITQTGGGCRA
+1108 VMITQTGGGCRA
-1120 TNYIAFIRKALK
+1120 TNYIAFLRKALK

-1166 KACTWGDILLS
+1166 KACTWGDMLLS

-1185 EINEGETNA
+1185 EINEGETDELYNH
-1194 VYDKWQ
+1194 WQ
-1200 KRLYNDLVKMNR
+1200 NRLYNDIVNNNNR
-1212 KDLKL
+1212 NLKL
-1217 KKVID
+1217 KQVTE
-1222 EIIADFDAIPIDD
+1222 EIIADFDAIPIDETAK
-1235 SVRKPKVGVVGEIL
+1235 KPKVGVVGEIL

-1271 VMPGLADFMLYCL
+1271 VMPGLADFLLYCL
-1284 YNNNFKRDNLGMK
+1284 YNNNFKRDNLGTK

-1316 HAEKVMK
+1316 HARKLMLE
-1323 ANPKFASRAPGH
+1323 NPKFASRAPGH

-1340 EGAKK
+1340 EGAKD

-1372 NIVCVQPFACLPNHV
+1372 NIICVQPFACLPNHV

-1430 FENIRKEDELDSL
+1430 FENIEKDATFDEIIH
-1443 MYKKRRDMLRSPEK
+1443 KKRCEKLKSPEK
-1457 QKMTV
+1457 IKL

>member
-1 MDIYA
+1 M
-6 VTASDKAG
+6 S
-14 CACRSIKEVNAL
+14 R
-26 GNLHMGIDVGS
+26 LHMGIDVGS
-37 TTVKVVVLDDS
+37 TTVKIVVLDDDK
-48 NNTIYSEYR
+48 NIKYSEYR
-57 RHFSDIKSTVA
+57 RHYSDIKSTVA
-68 ELFDEV
+68 SLFGEV
-74 KDALGDA
+74 KGVIG
-81 EFTVVITGSGGL
+81 EEPFSVVITGSGGL
-93 LLSKMLGLPFVQEV
+93 LLSEMLDLSFVQEV
-107 IANKTAIETFL
+107 IANKTAIECFM
-118 PGTDVVIE
+118 PDTDVVIE

-132 KILYLSGG
+132 KILYLTGG

-165 TDADGLNKLAENH
+165 TDADGLNELAKKH
-178 KTIYPIAAR
+178 TTIYPIAAR

-242 HFLPQLRRQF
+242 HFLTQLRVQF
-252 EETLR
+252 ENTLR
-257 DRADSFK
+257 ENATSFNT
-264 SPDNAQIF
+264 PENAQLF
-272 VAIGAALMYG
+272 VAIGASLT
-282 NEEPTSIQNLIDGLK
+282 ESDKPDVTISELIERLK
-297 NAKNVENEITRMPKL
+297 ASKGVDAEITRMPKL
-312 FETEAD
+312 FESESD
-318 KKEFFDRHSKDTA
+318 KAEFFERHSKDTA

-336 SKAKGPVFLGLDV
+336 ENTKGPVFLGMDV

-356 AVINEN
+356 VVMNEK
-362 DEIIYDY
+362 DEIIYSY

-377 ISCGIEIMRELY
+377 ITCGINIMREIY
-389 KKLPKDAYIANGCT
+389 AKLPKDAYIANGCT
-403 TGYGEQLLKTAF
+403 TGYGENLLKTAL

-431 NHFSPGV
+431 NHFRPGV

-451 MKIKDGVIDSIMLNE
+451 MKIKNGVIDSIMLNE

-482 LGLDT
+482 LGYETEDFA
-487 IEFSKEAL
+487 EEAL
-495 DADDP
+495 SAENP

-539 ALYKVIKLRDPDLMG
+539 ALYKVIKLRDVSLMG
-554 ERIVVQGGTFNNN
+554 DKIVVQGGTFNNN
-567 AILRCFELLI
+567 AILRCFELLV
-577 GKNVIRP
+577 GKDVTRP

-590 GAFGSALIAKER
+590 GAYGAAIIAKER
-602 WNGGECDIITEGE
+602 WRGGECDIITRDE
-615 LDTFTFNTSLT
+615 LDGFTFTTNLT
-626 RCQKCNN
+626 RCEKCNN

-658 GEEKKNKDI
+658 GEQSKNKDM

-676 RAFRYKPLKAEDAP
+676 RAFKYKSLKADEAP
-690 HGVIAMPR
+690 RGVIAMPR

-718 SVRLSGR
+718 SVKLSGR

-749 VHGHIQDLID
+749 VHGHIADLLER
-759 KGYKTIFYPC
+759 GYKTIFYPC
-769 IPYEQIEYSDAGNHF
+769 IPYEQIEYNAAGNHF
-784 NCPMVTSYPEVI
+784 NCPMVTSYPEVV
-796 YNNMDAV
+796 YKNMDAL
-803 REPGMKFMYPFINL
+803 RSDDIKFMYPFINL
-817 ADKPSFN
+817 ADRASFN
-824 RQMANAL
+824 RQMAKAL
-831 KDYNI
+831 SDYNI
-836 PFKDIKAASEKAFA
+836 PFKDIKEASEKAFR
-850 ELQNYK
+850 ELKNYK
-856 NDIRKKGE
+856 DDIRHKGE
-864 ETIQWLEDHDKRGIV
+864 EVLLWLKENNKRGIV

-890 INHGIPDMINTLG
+890 INHGIPDMINSLG

-912 AHLGHLKRDIRV
+912 AHLGQLERDIRV

-937 ASEVIKNNRLE
+937 SSEVIKNERLE
-948 LIQLN
+948 LVQLN

-972 SHEKIYTTLKI
+972 SHERIYTTLKI

-1006 ADNDFVPHKVEDYT
+1006 DVNHFVPQKVEDYT

-1035 IIFPQMSPTHFHLFE
+1035 IIFPQMSPAHFTLFE
-1050 AVLRANGYNALVLE
+1050 AVLRAIGYNAVVLE
-1064 KATAEDVEAG
+1064 HATPEDVEAG

-1082 CYPSIMVTGQLVN
+1082 CYPSILVTGQLVN

-1100 RCDPDNTS
+1100 KCDPDNTS
-1108 IMITQTGGGCRA
+1108 VMITQTGGGCRA
-1120 TNYIAFIRKALK
+1120 TNYIAFLRKALK
-1132 EAGYPQVPV
+1132 EAGYSQVPV

-1155 KITPKLVDGLL
+1155 KITPKLVDGLI

-1177 VTQRIRPY
+1177 LSQRVRPY
-1185 EINEGETNA
+1185 EINEGETNE
-1194 VYDKWQ
+1194 VYDSWQ
-1200 KRLYNDLVKMNR
+1200 RRLYNDIINNNR
-1212 KDLKL
+1212 RELKL
-1217 KKVID
+1217 KRVI
-1222 EIIADFDAIPIDD
+1222 EQIIADFDAIPIDET
-1235 SVRKPKVGVVGEIL
+1235 VTKPKVGVVGEIL

-1271 VMPGLADFMLYCL
+1271 VMPGLADFFLYCL
-1284 YNNNFKRDNLGMK
+1284 YNNNFKRENLGTK
-1297 ASTAR
+1297 AITAQ

-1316 HAEKVMK
+1316 YARKLMIE
-1323 ANPKFASRAPGH
+1323 NPKFASRAPGH
-1335 IAEIA
+1335 ISEIA
-1340 EGAKK
+1340 ENAKN

-1396 RRQYPQSNIVAIDYD
+1396 RRQYPQSNVVAIDYD

-1430 FENIRKEDELDSL
+1430 FENIKKDEMFDTILH
-1443 MYKKRRDMLRSPEK
+1443 KKRRIELTPKGENK
-1457 QKMTV
+1457 PILHT